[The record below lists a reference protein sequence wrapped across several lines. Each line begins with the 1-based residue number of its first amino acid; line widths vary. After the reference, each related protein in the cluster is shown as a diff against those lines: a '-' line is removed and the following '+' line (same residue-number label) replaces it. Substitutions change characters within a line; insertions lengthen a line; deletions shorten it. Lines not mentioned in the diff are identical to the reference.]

1 MIKIDDSYL
10 ENEIRDGFYIPSMT
24 KRTWAMELTVLDLI
38 DSICSKHNIT
48 YFADWGTYLG
58 AIRHKGFVP
67 WDDDLDICMHR
78 NELNKFLAVAK
89 EELPEGYSVMSF
101 HNNDYS
107 WKFIYNIVPNDH
119 MCFTPEYLKSHYSFP
134 YIVAIDIFIID
145 NISDDDSI
153 EQSRNEQVKRLLNEA
168 DKISLSEHS
177 EPDKLNKMRALYD
190 EAEKLLQLE
199 NEHDTKRVVQ
209 KVPWGVYHNR
219 TYDKSDFMNAVRVP
233 FEMTSVPV
241 PLCFN
246 KILSSK
252 YGNFMN
258 IVFGGGGHNYPYY
271 IGQKKALKENFDY
284 PATYKFT
291 KSDLLN
297 SEKDYSASLK
307 VIAVDMKEYLSDSV
321 DIIREILLNK
331 CGDLSY
337 EDIIT
342 YLSELQNNI
351 VSFGTLTESVKGDN
365 CRTVKL
371 LEQYLEVIY
380 EAAKCVQEPYEK
392 INYKGTTGNECSE
405 IIKEADGSASV
416 NDIGINKANY
426 NKYDYLDNDGNADR
440 ILNEL
445 EDKFASIIEAIDSEI
460 VNRRSVLFLPV
471 KAKHFSS
478 MRAIY
483 KMEKSTPDTDV
494 YVMPLP
500 YYYKEYDGSFKD
512 ELHIET
518 EEFMNAGIAVTDY
531 NQFDLSLLCPER
543 IYINSPYDEYNMAV
557 SVDTR
562 FYARNVKKYT
572 EKLIYIPYFKLMEFD
587 RANYPCWFNMQYYC
601 TVPGVVMADKV
612 YVQSENTR
620 KMYIDKLN
628 EWVGDDEYSEI
639 WEQKLIV
646 YDENYFLY
654 KKEETIS
661 DTDTVSYEY
670 NISKSEEFSEGKPR
684 EAQNKKS
691 IVWFVSA
698 GSLAEFGDKYIE
710 KAYRNIDVF
719 ASSKDKIKV
728 MLTSEPFIDEM
739 IKAYSE
745 DLYKKWTGFI
755 DEFNRIG
762 IGEVVNQ
769 DDRTSDEALRK
780 ADAYYGDPSY
790 ICKDFI
796 MLKKPV
802 MLMNVEV

>member
-1 MIKIDDSYL
+1 
-10 ENEIRDGFYIPSMT
+10 
-24 KRTWAMELTVLDLI
+24 MELTVLDLI

-168 DKISLSEHS
+168 DKISLSEQS

-199 NEHDTKRVVQ
+199 NEHDTERVVQ

-219 TYDKSDFMNAVRVP
+219 TYDKSDFINAVRVP

-271 IGQKKALKENFDY
+271 IGQKKALKEDFDY
-284 PATYKFT
+284 PATYKFSE
-291 KSDLLN
+291 SDLLSN
-297 SEKDYSASLK
+297 EKDYSASLK
-307 VIAVDMKEYLSDSV
+307 VIAAEIKEYLADSV
-321 DIIREILLNK
+321 EIIHEILLNK
-331 CGDLSY
+331 DSSLSY

-351 VSFGTLTESVKGDN
+351 VSFGTLTESIKGEDCN
-365 CRTVKL
+365 TVKL

-380 EAAKCVQEPYEK
+380 KVAKYVQKFDE
-392 INYKGTTGNECSE
+392 
-405 IIKEADGSASV
+405 
-416 NDIGINKANY
+416 
-426 NKYDYLDNDGNADR
+426 NKYAECDEGVKDT
-440 ILNEL
+440 
-445 EDKFASIIEAIDSEI
+445 FASISEAIDSEI

-478 MRAIY
+478 MRMAY
-483 KMEKSTPDTDV
+483 EMEAATPDTDV

-512 ELHIET
+512 EMHIDT
-518 EEFMNAGIAVTDY
+518 EEFIKANIPVTDY
-531 NQFDLSLLCPER
+531 SRFDLSLLCPEK
-543 IYINSPYDEYNMAV
+543 IYINSAYDEYNMAV

-562 FYARNVKKYT
+562 FYARIVKKYT

-587 RANYPCWFNMQYYC
+587 RANYPCWYNMQYYC

-620 KMYIDKLN
+620 KVYIDKLN
-628 EWVGDDEYSEI
+628 EWVGDEKYTEI
-639 WEQKLIV
+639 WEQKIDV
-646 YDENYFLY
+646 YNESCEEHSEDELRNAG
-654 KKEETIS
+654 
-661 DTDTVSYEY
+661 
-670 NISKSEEFSEGKPR
+670 SEKT
-684 EAQNKKS
+684 

-710 KAYRNIDVF
+710 KAYRNLDVF
-719 ASSKDKIKV
+719 ALSKDKLKV
-728 MLTSEPFIDEM
+728 LLISEPFLDEM
-739 IKAYSE
+739 IKTYSDE
-745 DLYKKWTGFI
+745 LYKKWTGFI
-755 DEFNRIG
+755 DEFNRSG
-762 IGEVVNQ
+762 IGEVVSQ
-769 DDRTSDEALRK
+769 VEDQSVEALLK
-780 ADAYYGDPSY
+780 ANAYYGDPSY

-796 MLKKPV
+796 LMKKPV
-802 MLMNVEV
+802 MLQNVEV

>member
-10 ENEIRDGFYIPSMT
+10 EDEIRDGFYIPSMT

-78 NELNKFLAVAK
+78 NEFNKFLAVAK
-89 EELPEGYSVMSF
+89 EELPEGYSIMSF

-168 DKISLSEHS
+168 DKISLSEQS

-199 NEHDTKRVVQ
+199 NEHDTERVVQ

-219 TYDKSDFMNAVRVP
+219 TYDKSDFINAVRVP

-271 IGQKKALKENFDY
+271 IGQKKALKEDFDY
-284 PATYKFT
+284 PATYKFSE
-291 KSDLLN
+291 SDLLSN
-297 SEKDYSASLK
+297 EKDYSASLK
-307 VIAVDMKEYLSDSV
+307 VIAAEMKEYLADSV
-321 DIIREILLNK
+321 EIIHEILLNK
-331 CGDLSY
+331 DSGLSY

-351 VSFGTLTESVKGDN
+351 VSFGTLTESIKGED
-365 CRTVKL
+365 CKTVKL

-380 EAAKCVQEPYEK
+380 KVAKYVQKFDEGISYE
-392 INYKGTTGNECSE
+392 E
-405 IIKEADGSASV
+405 SAE
-416 NDIGINKANY
+416 
-426 NKYDYLDNDGNADR
+426 NKYAECDEGVKDT
-440 ILNEL
+440 
-445 EDKFASIIEAIDSEI
+445 FASISEAIDSEI

-478 MRAIY
+478 MRMAY
-483 KMEKSTPDTDV
+483 EMETATPDTDV

-512 ELHIET
+512 EMHIDT
-518 EEFMNAGIAVTDY
+518 EEFIKANIPVTDY
-531 NQFDLSLLCPER
+531 SRFDLSLLCPEK
-543 IYINSPYDEYNMAV
+543 IYINSAYDEYNMAV

-587 RANYPCWFNMQYYC
+587 RANYPCWYNMQYYC

-620 KMYIDKLN
+620 KVYIDKLN
-628 EWVGDDEYSEI
+628 EWVGDEKYTEI
-639 WEQKLIV
+639 WEQKIDV
-646 YDENYFLY
+646 YDESC
-654 KKEETIS
+654 EEH
-661 DTDTVSYEY
+661 
-670 NISKSEEFSEGKPR
+670 SEDELRDAGSEKT
-684 EAQNKKS
+684 

-710 KAYRNIDVF
+710 KAYRNLDVF
-719 ASSKDKIKV
+719 ALSKDKLKV
-728 MLTSEPFIDEM
+728 LLNSEPFLDEM
-739 IKAYSE
+739 IKNYSDE
-745 DLYKKWTGFI
+745 LYKKWTGFI
-755 DEFNRIG
+755 DEFNRSG
-762 IGEVVNQ
+762 IGEVVSQ
-769 DDRTSDEALRK
+769 VEEKSVDVLLK
-780 ADAYYGDPSY
+780 ATAYYGDPSY

-796 MLKKPV
+796 LMKKPV
-802 MLMNVEV
+802 MLQNVEV

>member
-1 MIKIDDSYL
+1 
-10 ENEIRDGFYIPSMT
+10 
-24 KRTWAMELTVLDLI
+24 MELTVLDLI

-89 EELPEGYSVMSF
+89 EELPEGYSIMSF

-168 DKISLSEHS
+168 DKISLSEQS
-177 EPDKLNKMRALYD
+177 EPDKYNKMRVLYD

-199 NEHDTKRVVQ
+199 NEHDTERVVQ

-219 TYDKSDFMNAVRVP
+219 TYDKSDFINAVRVP

-271 IGQKKALKENFDY
+271 IGQKKALKEDFDY
-284 PATYKFT
+284 PATYKFSE
-291 KSDLLN
+291 SDLLSN
-297 SEKDYSASLK
+297 EKDYSASLK
-307 VIAVDMKEYLSDSV
+307 VIAAEMKEYLADSV
-321 DIIREILLNK
+321 EIIHEILLNK
-331 CGDLSY
+331 DSGLSY

-351 VSFGTLTESVKGDN
+351 VSFGTLTESIKGEDCN
-365 CRTVKL
+365 TVKL

-380 EAAKCVQEPYEK
+380 KVAKYVQKFDEGISYEASAESKYA
-392 INYKGTTGNECSE
+392 ECDE
-405 IIKEADGSASV
+405 GVKDT
-416 NDIGINKANY
+416 
-426 NKYDYLDNDGNADR
+426 
-440 ILNEL
+440 
-445 EDKFASIIEAIDSEI
+445 FASISEAIDSEI

-478 MRAIY
+478 MRMAY
-483 KMEKSTPDTDV
+483 EMEAATPDTDV

-512 ELHIET
+512 EMHIDT
-518 EEFMNAGIAVTDY
+518 EEFIKANIPVTDY
-531 NQFDLSLLCPER
+531 SRFDLSLLCPEK
-543 IYINSPYDEYNMAV
+543 IYINSAYDEYNMAV

-587 RANYPCWFNMQYYC
+587 RANYPCWYNMQYYC

-620 KMYIDKLN
+620 KVYIDKLN
-628 EWVGDDEYSEI
+628 EWAGDEQYTDI
-639 WEQKLIV
+639 WEQKIDV
-646 YDENYFLY
+646 YNESCEEHSEDELRDAGS
-654 KKEETIS
+654 KKT
-661 DTDTVSYEY
+661 
-670 NISKSEEFSEGKPR
+670 
-684 EAQNKKS
+684 

-710 KAYRNIDVF
+710 KAYRNLDVF
-719 ASSKDKIKV
+719 ALSKDKLKV
-728 MLTSEPFIDEM
+728 LLISEPFLDEM
-739 IKAYSE
+739 IKTYSDE
-745 DLYKKWTGFI
+745 LYKKWTGFI
-755 DEFNRIG
+755 DEFNKSG
-762 IGEVVNQ
+762 VGEVVSQ
-769 DDRTSDEALRK
+769 VEDQSVEALLK
-780 ADAYYGDPSY
+780 ANAYYGDPSY

-796 MLKKPV
+796 LMKKPV
-802 MLMNVEV
+802 MLQNVEV

>member
-10 ENEIRDGFYIPSMT
+10 EDEIRDGFYIPSMT

-168 DKISLSEHS
+168 DKISLSEQS

-199 NEHDTKRVVQ
+199 NEHDTERVVQ

-219 TYDKSDFMNAVRVP
+219 TYDKSDFINAVRVP

-271 IGQKKALKENFDY
+271 IGQKKALKEDFDY
-284 PATYKFT
+284 PATYKFSE
-291 KSDLLN
+291 SDLLSN
-297 SEKDYSASLK
+297 EKDYSASLK
-307 VIAVDMKEYLSDSV
+307 VIAAEMKEYLADSV
-321 DIIREILLNK
+321 EIIHEILLNK
-331 CGDLSY
+331 DSGLSY

-351 VSFGTLTESVKGDN
+351 VSFGTLTESIKGEDCN
-365 CRTVKL
+365 TVKL

-380 EAAKCVQEPYEK
+380 KVAKYVQKFDEN
-392 INYKGTTGNECSE
+392 INY
-405 IIKEADGSASV
+405 EASAE
-416 NDIGINKANY
+416 
-426 NKYDYLDNDGNADR
+426 NKYAECEEEVKDT
-440 ILNEL
+440 
-445 EDKFASIIEAIDSEI
+445 FASISDAIDSEI
-460 VNRRSVLFLPV
+460 ANRRSVLFLPV

-478 MRAIY
+478 MRMAY
-483 KMEKSTPDTDV
+483 EMEAATPDTDV

-512 ELHIET
+512 EMHIDT
-518 EEFMNAGIAVTDY
+518 EEFIKANIPVTDY
-531 NQFDLSLLCPER
+531 SRFDLSLLCPEK
-543 IYINSPYDEYNMAV
+543 IYINSAYDEYNMAV

-587 RANYPCWFNMQYYC
+587 RANYPCWYNMQYYC

-620 KMYIDKLN
+620 KAYIDKLN
-628 EWVGDDEYSEI
+628 EWAGDEQYTDI
-639 WEQKLIV
+639 WEQKIDV
-646 YDENYFLY
+646 YNESCEEHSEDELRDAGS
-654 KKEETIS
+654 KKT
-661 DTDTVSYEY
+661 
-670 NISKSEEFSEGKPR
+670 
-684 EAQNKKS
+684 

-698 GSLAEFGDKYIE
+698 GSLAEFGDRYIE
-710 KAYRNIDVF
+710 KAYRNLDVF
-719 ASSKDKIKV
+719 ALSKDKLKV
-728 MLTSEPFIDEM
+728 LLISEPFLDEM
-739 IKAYSE
+739 IKTYSDE
-745 DLYKKWTGFI
+745 LYKKWTGFI
-755 DEFNRIG
+755 DEFNRTG
-762 IGEVVNQ
+762 IGEVVSQ
-769 DDRTSDEALRK
+769 VEDQSVEALLK
-780 ADAYYGDPSY
+780 ANAYYGDPSY

-796 MLKKPV
+796 LMKKPV
-802 MLMNVEV
+802 MLQNVEV

>member
-10 ENEIRDGFYIPSMT
+10 EDEIRDGFYIPSMT

-153 EQSRNEQVKRLLNEA
+153 EQFRNEQVKRLLNEA
-168 DKISLSEHS
+168 DKISLSEQS

-199 NEHDTKRVVQ
+199 NEHDTERVVQ

-219 TYDKSDFMNAVRVP
+219 TYDKSDFEKAVRVS

-271 IGQKKALKENFDY
+271 IGQKKALKEDFDY
-284 PATYKFT
+284 PATYKFSE
-291 KSDLLN
+291 SDLLSN
-297 SEKDYSASLK
+297 EKDYSASLK
-307 VIAVDMKEYLSDSV
+307 VIAAEMKEYLADSV
-321 DIIREILLNK
+321 EIIHEILLNK
-331 CGDLSY
+331 DSGLSY

-351 VSFGTLTESVKGDN
+351 VSFGTLTESIKGEDCN
-365 CRTVKL
+365 TVKF

-380 EAAKCVQEPYEK
+380 KVAKYVQK
-392 INYKGTTGNECSE
+392 F
-405 IIKEADGSASV
+405 DG
-416 NDIGINKANY
+416 
-426 NKYDYLDNDGNADR
+426 NKYAECD
-440 ILNEL
+440 E
-445 EDKFASIIEAIDSEI
+445 EVKDKFASISEAIDSEI

-478 MRAIY
+478 MRMAY
-483 KMEKSTPDTDV
+483 EMEAATPDTDV

-512 ELHIET
+512 EMHIDT
-518 EEFMNAGIAVTDY
+518 EEFIKANIPVTDY
-531 NQFDLSLLCPER
+531 SRFDLSLLCPEK
-543 IYINSPYDEYNMAV
+543 IYINSAYDEYNMAV

-562 FYARNVKKYT
+562 FYARIVKKYT

-612 YVQSENTR
+612 YVQSDNTR
-620 KMYIDKLN
+620 KVYIDKLN
-628 EWVGDDEYSEI
+628 EWAGTNKYSDVWERKICVNDYESEACSDAVGECSNDST
-639 WEQKLIV
+639 
-646 YDENYFLY
+646 YDKCNVNR
-654 KKEETIS
+654 KELLS
-661 DTDTVSYEY
+661 DGHRGAD
-670 NISKSEEFSEGKPR
+670 
-684 EAQNKKS
+684 NKKS

-698 GSLAEFGDKYIE
+698 GSLAEFGDKYIG
-710 KAYRNIDVF
+710 KLYRNLDIF

-728 MLTSEPFIDEM
+728 LLVSEPFIDEM

-755 DEFNRIG
+755 DEFNRLG

-769 DDRTSDEALRK
+769 GDRESDEILRK
-780 ADAYYGDPSY
+780 ADAYYGDSSY
-790 ICKDFI
+790 VCKDFI

-802 MLMNVEV
+802 MIMNVEV

>member
-1 MIKIDDSYL
+1 
-10 ENEIRDGFYIPSMT
+10 
-24 KRTWAMELTVLDLI
+24 MELTVLDLI

-168 DKISLSEHS
+168 DKISLSEQS

-190 EAEKLLQLE
+190 KAEKLLQRE
-199 NEHDTKRVVQ
+199 NEHDTERVVQ

-219 TYDKSDFMNAVRVP
+219 TYDKSDFINAVRVP

-271 IGQKKALKENFDY
+271 IGQKKALKEDFDY
-284 PATYKFT
+284 PATYKFSE
-291 KSDLLN
+291 SDLLSN
-297 SEKDYSASLK
+297 EKDYSASLK
-307 VIAVDMKEYLSDSV
+307 VIAAEMKEYLADSV
-321 DIIREILLNK
+321 EIIHEILLNK
-331 CGDLSY
+331 DSGLSY

-351 VSFGTLTESVKGDN
+351 VSFGTLTESIKGEDCN
-365 CRTVKL
+365 TVKL

-380 EAAKCVQEPYEK
+380 KVAKYVQKFDE
-392 INYKGTTGNECSE
+392 
-405 IIKEADGSASV
+405 
-416 NDIGINKANY
+416 
-426 NKYDYLDNDGNADR
+426 NKYAECD
-440 ILNEL
+440 E
-445 EDKFASIIEAIDSEI
+445 EVKDKFASISEAIDSEI

-478 MRAIY
+478 MRMAY
-483 KMEKSTPDTDV
+483 EMEAATPDTDV

-512 ELHIET
+512 EMHINT
-518 EEFMNAGIAVTDY
+518 EEFIKANIPVTDY
-531 NQFDLSLLCPER
+531 SRFDLSLLCPEK
-543 IYINSPYDEYNMAV
+543 IYINSAYDEYNMAV

-587 RANYPCWFNMQYYC
+587 RANYPCWYNMQYYC

-620 KMYIDKLN
+620 KAYIDKLN
-628 EWVGDDEYSEI
+628 EWVGDEKYTEI
-639 WEQKLIV
+639 WEQKIDV
-646 YDENYFLY
+646 YDESCEEHSEDELRDVGS
-654 KKEETIS
+654 KKT
-661 DTDTVSYEY
+661 
-670 NISKSEEFSEGKPR
+670 
-684 EAQNKKS
+684 
-691 IVWFVSA
+691 IVWFVSS
-698 GSLAEFGDKYIE
+698 GSLAEFGDRYIE
-710 KAYRNIDVF
+710 KAYRNLDVF
-719 ASSKDKIKV
+719 ALSRDKLKV
-728 MLTSEPFIDEM
+728 LLISEPFLDEM
-739 IKAYSE
+739 IKTYSDE
-745 DLYKKWTGFI
+745 LYKKWTGFI
-755 DEFNRIG
+755 DEFNRSG
-762 IGEVVNQ
+762 IGEVVSQ
-769 DDRTSDEALRK
+769 VEEKSVEALLK
-780 ADAYYGDPSY
+780 ANAYYGDPSY

-796 MLKKPV
+796 LMKKPV
-802 MLMNVEV
+802 MLQNVEV

>member
-1 MIKIDDSYL
+1 
-10 ENEIRDGFYIPSMT
+10 
-24 KRTWAMELTVLDLI
+24 MELTVLDLI

-168 DKISLSEHS
+168 DKISLSEQS

-209 KVPWGVYHNR
+209 KVPWGIYHNR
-219 TYDKSDFMNAVRVP
+219 TYDKSDFINAVRVP

-271 IGQKKALKENFDY
+271 IGQKKALKEDFDY
-284 PATYKFT
+284 PAIYKFSE
-291 KSDLLN
+291 SDLLSN
-297 SEKDYSASLK
+297 EKDYSASLK
-307 VIAVDMKEYLSDSV
+307 VIAAEMKEYLADSV
-321 DIIREILLNK
+321 EIIHEILLNK
-331 CGDLSY
+331 DSGLSY

-351 VSFGTLTESVKGDN
+351 VSFGTLTESIKGEDCN
-365 CRTVKL
+365 TVKL

-380 EAAKCVQEPYEK
+380 KVAKYVQKFDEGISYEASAESKYA
-392 INYKGTTGNECSE
+392 ECDE
-405 IIKEADGSASV
+405 GVKDT
-416 NDIGINKANY
+416 
-426 NKYDYLDNDGNADR
+426 
-440 ILNEL
+440 
-445 EDKFASIIEAIDSEI
+445 FASISEAIDSEI

-478 MRAIY
+478 MRMAY
-483 KMEKSTPDTDV
+483 EMEAATPDTDV

-512 ELHIET
+512 EMHIDT
-518 EEFMNAGIAVTDY
+518 EEFIKANIPVTDY
-531 NQFDLSLLCPER
+531 SRFDLSLLCPEK
-543 IYINSPYDEYNMAV
+543 IYINSAYDEYNMAV

-587 RANYPCWFNMQYYC
+587 RANYPCWYNMQYYC

-620 KMYIDKLN
+620 KVYIDKLN
-628 EWVGDDEYSEI
+628 EWAGDEKYTDI
-639 WEQKLIV
+639 WEQKIDV
-646 YDENYFLY
+646 YDDGFEEHSEDELRDASS
-654 KKEETIS
+654 KKT
-661 DTDTVSYEY
+661 
-670 NISKSEEFSEGKPR
+670 
-684 EAQNKKS
+684 

-698 GSLAEFGDKYIE
+698 GSLAEFGDRYIE
-710 KAYRNIDVF
+710 KAYRNLDVF
-719 ASSKDKIKV
+719 ALSKDKLKV
-728 MLTSEPFIDEM
+728 LLISEPFLDEM
-739 IKAYSE
+739 IKTYSDE
-745 DLYKKWTGFI
+745 LYKKWTGFI
-755 DEFNRIG
+755 DEFNKSG
-762 IGEVVNQ
+762 VGEVVSQ
-769 DDRTSDEALRK
+769 VEDQSVEALLK
-780 ADAYYGDPSY
+780 ANAYYGDPSY

-796 MLKKPV
+796 LMKKPV
-802 MLMNVEV
+802 MLQNVEV

>member
-10 ENEIRDGFYIPSMT
+10 EDEIRDGFYIPSMT

-38 DSICSKHNIT
+38 DSICQKHNIT

-168 DKISLSEHS
+168 DKISLSEQTES
-177 EPDKLNKMRALYD
+177 VKFNKMRALYD
-190 EAEKLLQLE
+190 EAEKFLQLE
-199 NEHDTKRVVQ
+199 NEHDTECVVQ

-219 TYDKSDFMNAVRVP
+219 TYDKSDFINAVRVP

-271 IGQKKALKENFDY
+271 IGQKKALKEDFDY
-284 PATYKFT
+284 PATYKFSE
-291 KSDLLN
+291 SDLLN
-297 SEKDYSASLK
+297 NEKDYSASLK
-307 VIAVDMKEYLSDSV
+307 VIAAEMKEYLADSV
-321 DIIREILLNK
+321 EIIHEILLNK
-331 CGDLSY
+331 DSGLSY

-351 VSFGTLTESVKGDN
+351 VSFGTLTESIKGEDCN
-365 CRTVKL
+365 TVKL

-380 EAAKCVQEPYEK
+380 KVAKYVQKFDE
-392 INYKGTTGNECSE
+392 
-405 IIKEADGSASV
+405 
-416 NDIGINKANY
+416 
-426 NKYDYLDNDGNADR
+426 NKYAECD
-440 ILNEL
+440 E
-445 EDKFASIIEAIDSEI
+445 EVKDKFASISEAIDSEI

-478 MRAIY
+478 MRMAY
-483 KMEKSTPDTDV
+483 EMEEATSDTDV

-500 YYYKEYDGSFKD
+500 YYYKKYDGSFKD
-512 ELHIET
+512 EMHIDT
-518 EEFMNAGIAVTDY
+518 EEFIKANIPVTDY
-531 NQFDLSLLCPER
+531 SRFDLSLLCPEK
-543 IYINSPYDEYNMAV
+543 IYINSAYDEYNMAV

-562 FYARNVKKYT
+562 FYARIVKKYT

-587 RANYPCWFNMQYYC
+587 RTNYPCWYNMQYYC

-620 KMYIDKLN
+620 KVYIDKLN
-628 EWVGDDEYSEI
+628 EWAGDEQYTDI
-639 WEQKLIV
+639 WEQKIDV
-646 YDENYFLY
+646 YNESCEEHSEDELR
-654 KKEETIS
+654 
-661 DTDTVSYEY
+661 DAG
-670 NISKSEEFSEGKPR
+670 SEKT
-684 EAQNKKS
+684 

-710 KAYRNIDVF
+710 KAYRNLDVF
-719 ASSKDKIKV
+719 ALSKDKLKV
-728 MLTSEPFIDEM
+728 LLISEPFLDEM
-739 IKAYSE
+739 IKTYSDE
-745 DLYKKWTGFI
+745 LYKKWTGFI
-755 DEFNRIG
+755 DEFNRSG
-762 IGEVVNQ
+762 IGEVVSQ
-769 DDRTSDEALRK
+769 VEEKSVEALLK
-780 ADAYYGDPSY
+780 ANAYYGDPSY

-796 MLKKPV
+796 LMKKPV
-802 MLMNVEV
+802 MLQNVEV

>member
-1 MIKIDDSYL
+1 
-10 ENEIRDGFYIPSMT
+10 
-24 KRTWAMELTVLDLI
+24 MELTVLDLI

-168 DKISLSEHS
+168 DKISLSEQS

-199 NEHDTKRVVQ
+199 NEHDTERVVQ

-219 TYDKSDFMNAVRVP
+219 TYDKSDFINAVRVP

-271 IGQKKALKENFDY
+271 IGQKKALKEDFDY
-284 PATYKFT
+284 PATYKFSE
-291 KSDLLN
+291 SDLLSN
-297 SEKDYSASLK
+297 EKDYSASLK
-307 VIAVDMKEYLSDSV
+307 VIAAEMKEYLADSV
-321 DIIREILLNK
+321 EIIHEILLNK
-331 CGDLSY
+331 DSGLSY

-351 VSFGTLTESVKGDN
+351 VSFGTLTESIKGEDCN
-365 CRTVKL
+365 TVKL

-380 EAAKCVQEPYEK
+380 KVAKYVQKFDESNNYEA
-392 INYKGTTGNECSE
+392 
-405 IIKEADGSASV
+405 SAE
-416 NDIGINKANY
+416 
-426 NKYDYLDNDGNADR
+426 NKYAECDEGVKDT
-440 ILNEL
+440 
-445 EDKFASIIEAIDSEI
+445 FASISEAIDSEI
-460 VNRRSVLFLPV
+460 INRRSVLFLPV

-478 MRAIY
+478 MRMAY
-483 KMEKSTPDTDV
+483 EMETATPDTDV

-512 ELHIET
+512 EMHIDT
-518 EEFMNAGIAVTDY
+518 EEFIKANIPVTDY
-531 NQFDLSLLCPER
+531 SRFDLSLLCPEK
-543 IYINSPYDEYNMAV
+543 IYINSAYDEYNMAV

-562 FYARNVKKYT
+562 FYARIVKKYT

-587 RANYPCWFNMQYYC
+587 RANYPCWYNMQYYC

-620 KMYIDKLN
+620 KVYIDKLN
-628 EWVGDDEYSEI
+628 EWVGDEKYTEI
-639 WEQKLIV
+639 WEQKIDV
-646 YDENYFLY
+646 YNESCEEHSEDELRDAGS
-654 KKEETIS
+654 KKT
-661 DTDTVSYEY
+661 
-670 NISKSEEFSEGKPR
+670 
-684 EAQNKKS
+684 

-710 KAYRNIDVF
+710 KAYRNLDVF
-719 ASSKDKIKV
+719 ALSKDKLKV
-728 MLTSEPFIDEM
+728 LLNSEPFLDEM
-739 IKAYSE
+739 IKNYSDE
-745 DLYKKWTGFI
+745 LYKKWTGFI
-755 DEFNRIG
+755 DEFNRSG
-762 IGEVVNQ
+762 IGEVVSQ
-769 DDRTSDEALRK
+769 VEDQSVEALLK
-780 ADAYYGDPSY
+780 ANAYYGDPSY

-796 MLKKPV
+796 AMKKPV
-802 MLMNVEV
+802 MLQNAEV

>member
-1 MIKIDDSYL
+1 
-10 ENEIRDGFYIPSMT
+10 
-24 KRTWAMELTVLDLI
+24 MELTVLDLI

-119 MCFTPEYLKSHYSFP
+119 MCFTPEYLKSHYYFP

-168 DKISLSEHS
+168 DKISLSEQS

-199 NEHDTKRVVQ
+199 NEHDTERVVQ

-219 TYDKSDFMNAVRVP
+219 AYDKSDFINAVRVP

-271 IGQKKALKENFDY
+271 IGQKKALKEDFDY
-284 PATYKFT
+284 PATYKFS
-291 KSDLLN
+291 KSDLLSN
-297 SEKDYSASLK
+297 EKDYSASLK
-307 VIAVDMKEYLSDSV
+307 VIAAEMKEYLADSV
-321 DIIREILLNK
+321 EIIHEILLNK
-331 CGDLSY
+331 DSGLSY

-351 VSFGTLTESVKGDN
+351 VSFGTLTESIKGEDCN
-365 CRTVKL
+365 TVKF

-380 EAAKCVQEPYEK
+380 KVAKYVQKFDEGISYEESAESK
-392 INYKGTTGNECSE
+392 YAECDE
-405 IIKEADGSASV
+405 EVKDT
-416 NDIGINKANY
+416 
-426 NKYDYLDNDGNADR
+426 
-440 ILNEL
+440 
-445 EDKFASIIEAIDSEI
+445 FASISEAIDSEI

-471 KAKHFSS
+471 KAKHFGS
-478 MRAIY
+478 MRMAY
-483 KMEKSTPDTDV
+483 EMEAATPDTDV

-512 ELHIET
+512 EMHIDT
-518 EEFMNAGIAVTDY
+518 EEFIKANIPVTDY
-531 NQFDLSLLCPER
+531 SRFDLSLLCPEK
-543 IYINSPYDEYNMAV
+543 IYINSAYDEYNMAV

-587 RANYPCWFNMQYYC
+587 RANYPCWYNMQYYC

-620 KMYIDKLN
+620 KAYIDKLN
-628 EWVGDDEYSEI
+628 EWVGDEKYTDI
-639 WEQKLIV
+639 WEQKIDV
-646 YDENYFLY
+646 YDDGFEKHSENELRDAGS
-654 KKEETIS
+654 KKT
-661 DTDTVSYEY
+661 
-670 NISKSEEFSEGKPR
+670 
-684 EAQNKKS
+684 

-698 GSLAEFGDKYIE
+698 GSLAEFGDRYIE
-710 KAYRNIDVF
+710 KAYRNLDVF
-719 ASSKDKIKV
+719 ALSKDKLKV
-728 MLTSEPFIDEM
+728 LLNSEPFLDEM
-739 IKAYSE
+739 IKNYSDE
-745 DLYKKWTGFI
+745 LYKKWTGFI
-755 DEFNRIG
+755 DEFMRSG
-762 IGEVVNQ
+762 IGEVVSQ
-769 DDRTSDEALRK
+769 VEDQSVEALLK
-780 ADAYYGDPSY
+780 ANAYYGDPSY

-796 MLKKPV
+796 LMKKPV
-802 MLMNVEV
+802 MLQNVEV

>member
-10 ENEIRDGFYIPSMT
+10 EDEIRDGFYIPSMT

-119 MCFTPEYLKSHYSFP
+119 MCFTPEYLKSHYYFP

-168 DKISLSEHS
+168 DKISLSEQTES
-177 EPDKLNKMRALYD
+177 VKFNKMRALYD

-219 TYDKSDFMNAVRVP
+219 TYDKSDFINAVRVP

-271 IGQKKALKENFDY
+271 IGQKKALKEDFDY
-284 PATYKFT
+284 PATYKFSE
-291 KSDLLN
+291 SDLLSN
-297 SEKDYSASLK
+297 EKDYSASLK
-307 VIAVDMKEYLSDSV
+307 VIAAEMKEYLADSV
-321 DIIREILLNK
+321 EIIHEILLNK
-331 CGDLSY
+331 DSGLSY

-351 VSFGTLTESVKGDN
+351 VSFGTLTESIKGEDCN
-365 CRTVKL
+365 TVKL

-380 EAAKCVQEPYEK
+380 KVAKYVQKFDE
-392 INYKGTTGNECSE
+392 
-405 IIKEADGSASV
+405 
-416 NDIGINKANY
+416 
-426 NKYDYLDNDGNADR
+426 NKYAECD
-440 ILNEL
+440 E
-445 EDKFASIIEAIDSEI
+445 EVKDKFASISEAIDSEI

-478 MRAIY
+478 MRMAY
-483 KMEKSTPDTDV
+483 EMEEATSDTDV

-512 ELHIET
+512 EMHIDT
-518 EEFMNAGIAVTDY
+518 EEFIKANIPVTDY
-531 NQFDLSLLCPER
+531 SRFDLSLLCPEK
-543 IYINSPYDEYNMAV
+543 IYINSAYDEYNMAV

-587 RANYPCWFNMQYYC
+587 RANYPCWYNMQYYC

-620 KMYIDKLN
+620 KVYIDKLN
-628 EWVGDDEYSEI
+628 EWVGDEKYTEI
-639 WEQKLIV
+639 WEQKIDV
-646 YDENYFLY
+646 YNESCEEHSEDELRDAGS
-654 KKEETIS
+654 KKT
-661 DTDTVSYEY
+661 
-670 NISKSEEFSEGKPR
+670 
-684 EAQNKKS
+684 

-698 GSLAEFGDKYIE
+698 GSLAEFGDRYIE
-710 KAYRNIDVF
+710 KAYRNLDVF
-719 ASSKDKIKV
+719 ALSKDKLKV
-728 MLTSEPFIDEM
+728 LLISEPFLDEM
-739 IKAYSE
+739 IKTYSDE
-745 DLYKKWTGFI
+745 LYKKWTGFI
-755 DEFNRIG
+755 DEFNRSG
-762 IGEVVNQ
+762 IGEVVSQ
-769 DDRTSDEALRK
+769 VEETSVDVLLK
-780 ADAYYGDPSY
+780 ATAYYGDPSY

-796 MLKKPV
+796 LMKKPV
-802 MLMNVEV
+802 MLQNVEV

>member
-1 MIKIDDSYL
+1 
-10 ENEIRDGFYIPSMT
+10 
-24 KRTWAMELTVLDLI
+24 MELTVLDLI

-145 NISDDDSI
+145 NVSDDDSI

-168 DKISLSEHS
+168 DKISLSEQTES
-177 EPDKLNKMRALYD
+177 VEFNKMRALYD

-199 NEHDTKRVVQ
+199 NEHDTERVVQ

-219 TYDKSDFMNAVRVP
+219 TYDKSDFINAVRVP

-271 IGQKKALKENFDY
+271 IGQKKALKEDFDY
-284 PATYKFT
+284 PATYKFSE
-291 KSDLLN
+291 SDLLN
-297 SEKDYSASLK
+297 NEKDYSASLK
-307 VIAVDMKEYLSDSV
+307 VIAAEMKEYLADSV
-321 DIIREILLNK
+321 EIIHEILLNK
-331 CGDLSY
+331 DSGLSY

-351 VSFGTLTESVKGDN
+351 VSFGTLTESIKGED
-365 CRTVKL
+365 CKTVKL

-380 EAAKCVQEPYEK
+380 KVAKYVQKFDEGISYEASAESKYA
-392 INYKGTTGNECSE
+392 ECDE
-405 IIKEADGSASV
+405 GVKDT
-416 NDIGINKANY
+416 
-426 NKYDYLDNDGNADR
+426 
-440 ILNEL
+440 
-445 EDKFASIIEAIDSEI
+445 FASISESIDSEI
-460 VNRRSVLFLPV
+460 VNRKSVLFLPV

-478 MRAIY
+478 MRMAY
-483 KMEKSTPDTDV
+483 EMEAANPNTDV

-512 ELHIET
+512 EMHIDT
-518 EEFMNAGIAVTDY
+518 EEFIKANIPVTDY
-531 NQFDLSLLCPER
+531 SRFDLSLLCPEK
-543 IYINSPYDEYNMAV
+543 IYINSAYDEYNMAV

-587 RANYPCWFNMQYYC
+587 RANYPCWYNMQYYC

-620 KMYIDKLN
+620 KVYIDKLN
-628 EWVGDDEYSEI
+628 EWVGDEQYTDI
-639 WEQKLIV
+639 WEQKIDV
-646 YDENYFLY
+646 YNESCEEHSEDELR
-654 KKEETIS
+654 
-661 DTDTVSYEY
+661 DAG
-670 NISKSEEFSEGKPR
+670 SEKT
-684 EAQNKKS
+684 

-698 GSLAEFGDKYIE
+698 GSLAEFGDRYIE
-710 KAYRNIDVF
+710 KAYRNLDVF
-719 ASSKDKIKV
+719 ALSKDKLKV
-728 MLTSEPFIDEM
+728 LLISEPFLDEM
-739 IKAYSE
+739 IKTYSDE
-745 DLYKKWTGFI
+745 LYKKWTGFI
-755 DEFNRIG
+755 DEFNRLG
-762 IGEVVNQ
+762 IGEVVSQ
-769 DDRTSDEALRK
+769 VEDQSVEALLK
-780 ADAYYGDPSY
+780 ANAYYGDPSY

-796 MLKKPV
+796 LMKKPV
-802 MLMNVEV
+802 MLQNVEV

>member
-1 MIKIDDSYL
+1 
-10 ENEIRDGFYIPSMT
+10 
-24 KRTWAMELTVLDLI
+24 MELTVLDLI
-38 DSICSKHNIT
+38 DSICQKHNIT

-168 DKISLSEHS
+168 DKISLSEQS

-199 NEHDTKRVVQ
+199 NENDTKRVVQ

-219 TYDKSDFMNAVRVP
+219 TYDKSDFINAVRVP

-271 IGQKKALKENFDY
+271 IGQKKALKEDFDY
-284 PATYKFT
+284 PATYKFSE
-291 KSDLLN
+291 SDLLSN
-297 SEKDYSASLK
+297 EKDYSASLK
-307 VIAVDMKEYLSDSV
+307 VIAAEMKEYLADSV
-321 DIIREILLNK
+321 EIIHEILLNK
-331 CGDLSY
+331 DSGLSY

-351 VSFGTLTESVKGDN
+351 VSFGTLTESIKGED
-365 CRTVKL
+365 CKTVKL

-380 EAAKCVQEPYEK
+380 KVAKYVQKFDEGISYEASAESKYA
-392 INYKGTTGNECSE
+392 ECDE
-405 IIKEADGSASV
+405 GVKDT
-416 NDIGINKANY
+416 
-426 NKYDYLDNDGNADR
+426 
-440 ILNEL
+440 
-445 EDKFASIIEAIDSEI
+445 FASISEAIDSEI

-478 MRAIY
+478 MLMAY
-483 KMEKSTPDTDV
+483 EMEAATPDTDV

-512 ELHIET
+512 EMHIDT
-518 EEFMNAGIAVTDY
+518 EEFIKANIPVTDY
-531 NQFDLSLLCPER
+531 SRFDLSLLCPEK
-543 IYINSPYDEYNMAV
+543 IYINSAYDEYNMAV

-587 RANYPCWFNMQYYC
+587 RANYPCWYNMQYYC

-620 KMYIDKLN
+620 KAYIDKLN
-628 EWVGDDEYSEI
+628 EWAGDEQYTDI
-639 WEQKLIV
+639 WEQKIDV
-646 YDENYFLY
+646 YNESCEKHSEDELRDAGS
-654 KKEETIS
+654 KKT
-661 DTDTVSYEY
+661 
-670 NISKSEEFSEGKPR
+670 
-684 EAQNKKS
+684 

-698 GSLAEFGDKYIE
+698 GSLAEFGDRYIE
-710 KAYRNIDVF
+710 KAYRNLDVF
-719 ASSKDKIKV
+719 ALSKDKLKV
-728 MLTSEPFIDEM
+728 LLISEPFLDEM
-739 IKAYSE
+739 IKTYSDE
-745 DLYKKWTGFI
+745 LYKKWIGFI
-755 DEFNRIG
+755 DEFNRSG
-762 IGEVVNQ
+762 IGEVVSQ
-769 DDRTSDEALRK
+769 VEDQSVEALLK
-780 ADAYYGDPSY
+780 AHAYYGDPSS

-796 MLKKPV
+796 LMKKPV
-802 MLMNVEV
+802 MLQNVEV

>member
-10 ENEIRDGFYIPSMT
+10 EDEIRDGFYIPSMT

-168 DKISLSEHS
+168 DKISLSEQS

-219 TYDKSDFMNAVRVP
+219 TYDKSDFINAVRVP

-271 IGQKKALKENFDY
+271 IGQKKALKEDFDY
-284 PATYKFT
+284 PATYKFSE
-291 KSDLLN
+291 SDLLSN
-297 SEKDYSASLK
+297 EKDYSASLK
-307 VIAVDMKEYLSDSV
+307 VIAAEMKEYLADSV
-321 DIIREILLNK
+321 EIIHEILLNK
-331 CGDLSY
+331 DSGLSY

-351 VSFGTLTESVKGDN
+351 VSFGTLTESIKGEDCN
-365 CRTVKL
+365 TVKL

-380 EAAKCVQEPYEK
+380 KVAKYVQKFDEGISYEASAESKYA
-392 INYKGTTGNECSE
+392 ECDE
-405 IIKEADGSASV
+405 EVKDT
-416 NDIGINKANY
+416 
-426 NKYDYLDNDGNADR
+426 
-440 ILNEL
+440 
-445 EDKFASIIEAIDSEI
+445 FASISEAIDSEI

-478 MRAIY
+478 MRMAY
-483 KMEKSTPDTDV
+483 EMETATPDTDV

-512 ELHIET
+512 EMHIDT
-518 EEFMNAGIAVTDY
+518 EEFIKANIPVTDY
-531 NQFDLSLLCPER
+531 SRFDLSLLCPEK
-543 IYINSPYDEYNMAV
+543 IYINSAYDEYNMAV

-587 RANYPCWFNMQYYC
+587 RANYPCWYNMQYYC

-620 KMYIDKLN
+620 KVYIDKLN
-628 EWVGDDEYSEI
+628 EWVGDEKYTEI
-639 WEQKLIV
+639 WEQKIDV
-646 YDENYFLY
+646 YDDGF
-654 KKEETIS
+654 EEHS
-661 DTDTVSYEY
+661 EDELRDAG
-670 NISKSEEFSEGKPR
+670 SK
-684 EAQNKKS
+684 NT

-710 KAYRNIDVF
+710 KAYRNLNVF
-719 ASSKDKIKV
+719 ALSKDKLKV
-728 MLTSEPFIDEM
+728 LLISEPFLDEM
-739 IKAYSE
+739 IKTYSDE
-745 DLYKKWTGFI
+745 LYKKWTGFI
-755 DEFNRIG
+755 DEFNRSG
-762 IGEVVNQ
+762 IGEVVSQ
-769 DDRTSDEALRK
+769 VEEKSVEALLK
-780 ADAYYGDPSY
+780 ANAYYGDPSY

-796 MLKKPV
+796 LMKKPV
-802 MLMNVEV
+802 MLQNVEV

>member
-10 ENEIRDGFYIPSMT
+10 EDEIRDGFYIPSMT

-168 DKISLSEHS
+168 DKISLSEQS

-199 NEHDTKRVVQ
+199 NENDTKRVVQ

-219 TYDKSDFMNAVRVP
+219 TYDKSDFINAVRVP

-271 IGQKKALKENFDY
+271 IGQKKALKEDFDY
-284 PATYKFT
+284 PATYKFSE
-291 KSDLLN
+291 SDLLSN
-297 SEKDYSASLK
+297 EKDYSASLK
-307 VIAVDMKEYLSDSV
+307 VIAAEMKEYLADSV
-321 DIIREILLNK
+321 EIIHEILLNK
-331 CGDLSY
+331 DSGLSY

-351 VSFGTLTESVKGDN
+351 VSFGTLTESIKGED
-365 CRTVKL
+365 CKTVKL

-380 EAAKCVQEPYEK
+380 KVAKYVQKFDEGISYEASAESKYA
-392 INYKGTTGNECSE
+392 ECDE
-405 IIKEADGSASV
+405 GVKDT
-416 NDIGINKANY
+416 
-426 NKYDYLDNDGNADR
+426 
-440 ILNEL
+440 
-445 EDKFASIIEAIDSEI
+445 FASISEAIDSEI

-478 MRAIY
+478 MRMAY
-483 KMEKSTPDTDV
+483 EMEAATPDTDV

-512 ELHIET
+512 EMHIDT
-518 EEFMNAGIAVTDY
+518 EEFIKANIPVTDY
-531 NQFDLSLLCPER
+531 SRFDLSLLCPEK
-543 IYINSPYDEYNMAV
+543 IYINSAYDEYNMAV

-562 FYARNVKKYT
+562 FYARIVKKYT

-587 RANYPCWFNMQYYC
+587 RANYPCWYNMQYYC

-620 KMYIDKLN
+620 KVYIDKLN
-628 EWVGDDEYSEI
+628 EWAGDEKYTDI
-639 WEQKLIV
+639 WEQKIDV
-646 YDENYFLY
+646 YDESC
-654 KKEETIS
+654 EEH
-661 DTDTVSYEY
+661 
-670 NISKSEEFSEGKPR
+670 SEDELRDAGSEKT
-684 EAQNKKS
+684 

-698 GSLAEFGDKYIE
+698 GSLAEFGDRYIE
-710 KAYRNIDVF
+710 KAYRNLDVF
-719 ASSKDKIKV
+719 ALSKDKLKV
-728 MLTSEPFIDEM
+728 LLNSEPFLDEM
-739 IKAYSE
+739 IKNYSDE
-745 DLYKKWTGFI
+745 LYKKWTGFI
-755 DEFNRIG
+755 DEFNRSG
-762 IGEVVNQ
+762 IGEVVSQ
-769 DDRTSDEALRK
+769 VEEKSVEALLK
-780 ADAYYGDPSY
+780 ANAYYGDPSS

-796 MLKKPV
+796 LMKKPV
-802 MLMNVEV
+802 MLQNVEV

>member
-1 MIKIDDSYL
+1 
-10 ENEIRDGFYIPSMT
+10 
-24 KRTWAMELTVLDLI
+24 MELTVLDLI

-168 DKISLSEHS
+168 DKISLSEQS

-199 NEHDTKRVVQ
+199 NEHDTERVVQ

-219 TYDKSDFMNAVRVP
+219 TYDKSDFINAVRVP

-271 IGQKKALKENFDY
+271 IGQKKALKEDFDY
-284 PATYKFT
+284 PATYKFSE
-291 KSDLLN
+291 SDLLSN
-297 SEKDYSASLK
+297 EKDYSASLK
-307 VIAVDMKEYLSDSV
+307 VIAAEMKEYLVDSV
-321 DIIREILLNK
+321 EIIHEILLNK
-331 CGDLSY
+331 DSGISY

-351 VSFGTLTESVKGDN
+351 VSFGTLTESIKGEDCN
-365 CRTVKL
+365 TVKL

-380 EAAKCVQEPYEK
+380 KVAKYVQKFDEGISYEA
-392 INYKGTTGNECSE
+392 
-405 IIKEADGSASV
+405 SAE
-416 NDIGINKANY
+416 
-426 NKYDYLDNDGNADR
+426 NKYAECDEEVKDT
-440 ILNEL
+440 
-445 EDKFASIIEAIDSEI
+445 FASISESIDSEI

-471 KAKHFSS
+471 KAKHLSS
-478 MRAIY
+478 MRMAY
-483 KMEKSTPDTDV
+483 EMEAATPDTDV

-512 ELHIET
+512 EMHIDT
-518 EEFMNAGIAVTDY
+518 EEFIKANIPVTDY
-531 NQFDLSLLCPER
+531 SRFDLSLLCPEK
-543 IYINSPYDEYNMAV
+543 IYINSAYDEYNMAV

-587 RANYPCWFNMQYYC
+587 RANYPCWYNMQYYC

-620 KMYIDKLN
+620 KVYIDKLN
-628 EWVGDDEYSEI
+628 EWVGNEKYTDI
-639 WEQKLIV
+639 WEQKIDV
-646 YDENYFLY
+646 YDDGFEEHSEDELRDAGS
-654 KKEETIS
+654 KKT
-661 DTDTVSYEY
+661 
-670 NISKSEEFSEGKPR
+670 
-684 EAQNKKS
+684 

-698 GSLAEFGDKYIE
+698 GSLAEFGDRYIE
-710 KAYRNIDVF
+710 KAYRNLDVF
-719 ASSKDKIKV
+719 ALSKDKLKV
-728 MLTSEPFIDEM
+728 LLISEPFLDEM
-739 IKAYSE
+739 IKTYSDE
-745 DLYKKWTGFI
+745 LYKKWTGFI
-755 DEFNRIG
+755 DEFNRSG
-762 IGEVVNQ
+762 IGEVVSQ
-769 DDRTSDEALRK
+769 VEEKSVEALLK
-780 ADAYYGDPSY
+780 ANAYYGDPSY

-796 MLKKPV
+796 LMKKPV
-802 MLMNVEV
+802 MLQNVEV

>member
-10 ENEIRDGFYIPSMT
+10 EDEIRDGFYIPSMT

-89 EELPEGYSVMSF
+89 EELPEGYSIMSF

-168 DKISLSEHS
+168 DKISLSEQS
-177 EPDKLNKMRALYD
+177 EPDKSNKMRALYD

-199 NEHDTKRVVQ
+199 NEHDTERVVQ

-219 TYDKSDFMNAVRVP
+219 TYDKSDFINAVRVP

-258 IVFGGGGHNYPYY
+258 IVYGGGGHNYPYY
-271 IGQKKALKENFDY
+271 IGQKKALKEDFDY
-284 PATYKFT
+284 PVTYKF
-291 KSDLLN
+291 SESELLSN
-297 SEKDYSASLK
+297 EKDYSASLK
-307 VIAVDMKEYLSDSV
+307 VIAAEMKEYLADSV
-321 DIIREILLNK
+321 EIIHEILLNNDS
-331 CGDLSY
+331 GLSY

-351 VSFGTLTESVKGDN
+351 VSFGTLTESIKGEDCN
-365 CRTVKL
+365 TVKL

-380 EAAKCVQEPYEK
+380 KVAKYVQKFDEGISYE
-392 INYKGTTGNECSE
+392 E
-405 IIKEADGSASV
+405 SAE
-416 NDIGINKANY
+416 
-426 NKYDYLDNDGNADR
+426 NKYAECDEGVKDT
-440 ILNEL
+440 
-445 EDKFASIIEAIDSEI
+445 FASISEAIDSEI

-478 MRAIY
+478 MRMAY
-483 KMEKSTPDTDV
+483 EMEAATPDTDV

-512 ELHIET
+512 EMHIDT
-518 EEFMNAGIAVTDY
+518 EEFIKANIPVTDY
-531 NQFDLSLLCPER
+531 SRFDLSLLCPEE
-543 IYINSPYDEYNMAV
+543 IYINSAYDEYNMAV

-587 RANYPCWFNMQYYC
+587 RANYPCWYNMQYYC

-620 KMYIDKLN
+620 KAYIDKLN
-628 EWVGDDEYSEI
+628 EWVGDEKYTEI
-639 WEQKLIV
+639 WEQKIDV
-646 YDENYFLY
+646 YNESCEEHSEDELRNAG
-654 KKEETIS
+654 
-661 DTDTVSYEY
+661 
-670 NISKSEEFSEGKPR
+670 SEKT
-684 EAQNKKS
+684 

-710 KAYRNIDVF
+710 KAYRNLDVF
-719 ASSKDKIKV
+719 ALSKDKLKV
-728 MLTSEPFIDEM
+728 LLNSEPFLDEM
-739 IKAYSE
+739 IKNYSDE
-745 DLYKKWTGFI
+745 LYKKWTGFI
-755 DEFNRIG
+755 DEFNRSG
-762 IGEVVNQ
+762 IGEVVSQ
-769 DDRTSDEALRK
+769 VEEKSVDVLLK
-780 ADAYYGDPSY
+780 ANAYYGDPSY

-796 MLKKPV
+796 LMKKPV
-802 MLMNVEV
+802 MLQNVEV

>member
-1 MIKIDDSYL
+1 
-10 ENEIRDGFYIPSMT
+10 
-24 KRTWAMELTVLDLI
+24 MELTVLDLI

-168 DKISLSEHS
+168 DKISLSEQS

-199 NEHDTKRVVQ
+199 NENDTKRVVQ

-219 TYDKSDFMNAVRVP
+219 TYDKSDFINAVRVP

-271 IGQKKALKENFDY
+271 IGQKKALKEDFDY
-284 PATYKFT
+284 PATYKFSE
-291 KSDLLN
+291 SDLLSN
-297 SEKDYSASLK
+297 EKDYSASLK
-307 VIAVDMKEYLSDSV
+307 VIAAEMKEYLADSV
-321 DIIREILLNK
+321 EIIHEILLNK
-331 CGDLSY
+331 DSGLSY

-351 VSFGTLTESVKGDN
+351 VSFGTLTESIKGED
-365 CRTVKL
+365 CKTVKL

-380 EAAKCVQEPYEK
+380 KVAKYVQKFDEGISYEASAESKYA
-392 INYKGTTGNECSE
+392 ECDE
-405 IIKEADGSASV
+405 GVKDT
-416 NDIGINKANY
+416 
-426 NKYDYLDNDGNADR
+426 
-440 ILNEL
+440 
-445 EDKFASIIEAIDSEI
+445 FASISEAIDSEI

-478 MRAIY
+478 MRMAY
-483 KMEKSTPDTDV
+483 EMEAATPDTDV

-512 ELHIET
+512 EMHIDT
-518 EEFMNAGIAVTDY
+518 EEFIKANIPVTDY
-531 NQFDLSLLCPER
+531 SRFDLSLLCPEK
-543 IYINSPYDEYNMAV
+543 IYINSAYDEYNMAV

-587 RANYPCWFNMQYYC
+587 RANYPCWYNMQYYC

-620 KMYIDKLN
+620 KVYIDKLN
-628 EWVGDDEYSEI
+628 EWAGDEKYTDI
-639 WEQKLIV
+639 WEQKIDV
-646 YDENYFLY
+646 YDESC
-654 KKEETIS
+654 EEH
-661 DTDTVSYEY
+661 
-670 NISKSEEFSEGKPR
+670 SEDELRDAGSIKT
-684 EAQNKKS
+684 

-710 KAYRNIDVF
+710 KAYRNLDVF
-719 ASSKDKIKV
+719 ALSKDKLKV
-728 MLTSEPFIDEM
+728 LLISEPFLDEM
-739 IKAYSE
+739 IKNHSDE
-745 DLYKKWTGFI
+745 LYKKWTGFI
-755 DEFNRIG
+755 DEFNRSG
-762 IGEVVNQ
+762 IGEVVSQ
-769 DDRTSDEALRK
+769 VEEKSVDVLLK
-780 ADAYYGDPSY
+780 ATAYYGDPSY

-796 MLKKPV
+796 LMKKPV
-802 MLMNVEV
+802 MLQNVEV

>member
-10 ENEIRDGFYIPSMT
+10 EDEIRDGFYIPSMT

-168 DKISLSEHS
+168 DKISLSEQS

-199 NEHDTKRVVQ
+199 NENDTERVVQ

-219 TYDKSDFMNAVRVP
+219 TYDKSDFINAVRVP

-271 IGQKKALKENFDY
+271 IGQKKALKEDFDY
-284 PATYKFT
+284 PATYKFSE
-291 KSDLLN
+291 SDLLSN
-297 SEKDYSASLK
+297 EKDYSASLK
-307 VIAVDMKEYLSDSV
+307 VIAAEMKEYLADSV
-321 DIIREILLNK
+321 EIIHEILLNK
-331 CGDLSY
+331 DSGLSY

-351 VSFGTLTESVKGDN
+351 VSFGTLTESIKGEDCN
-365 CRTVKL
+365 TVKL

-380 EAAKCVQEPYEK
+380 KVAKYVQKFDEGISYEASAESKYA
-392 INYKGTTGNECSE
+392 ECDE
-405 IIKEADGSASV
+405 EVKDT
-416 NDIGINKANY
+416 
-426 NKYDYLDNDGNADR
+426 
-440 ILNEL
+440 
-445 EDKFASIIEAIDSEI
+445 FASISDAIDSEI

-478 MRAIY
+478 MRMAY
-483 KMEKSTPDTDV
+483 EMETATPDTDV

-512 ELHIET
+512 EMHIDT
-518 EEFMNAGIAVTDY
+518 EEFIKANIPVTDY
-531 NQFDLSLLCPER
+531 SRFDLSLLCPEK
-543 IYINSPYDEYNMAV
+543 IYINSAYDEYNMAV

-587 RANYPCWFNMQYYC
+587 RANYPCWYNMQYYC

-620 KMYIDKLN
+620 KVYIDKLN
-628 EWVGDDEYSEI
+628 EWVGDEKYTEI
-639 WEQKLIV
+639 WEQKIDV
-646 YDENYFLY
+646 YDESC
-654 KKEETIS
+654 EEH
-661 DTDTVSYEY
+661 
-670 NISKSEEFSEGKPR
+670 SEDELRDAGSEKT
-684 EAQNKKS
+684 

-710 KAYRNIDVF
+710 KAYRNLDVF
-719 ASSKDKIKV
+719 ALSKDKLKV
-728 MLTSEPFIDEM
+728 LLISEPFLDEM
-739 IKAYSE
+739 IKTYSDE
-745 DLYKKWTGFI
+745 LYKKWTGFI
-755 DEFNRIG
+755 DEFNRSG
-762 IGEVVNQ
+762 IGEVVSQ
-769 DDRTSDEALRK
+769 VEEKSVEALLK
-780 ADAYYGDPSY
+780 ANAYYGDPSY

-796 MLKKPV
+796 AMKKPV
-802 MLMNVEV
+802 MLQNVEV

>member
-1 MIKIDDSYL
+1 
-10 ENEIRDGFYIPSMT
+10 
-24 KRTWAMELTVLDLI
+24 MELTVLDLI

-78 NELNKFLAVAK
+78 NEFNKFLAVAK
-89 EELPEGYSVMSF
+89 EELPEGYSIMSF

-168 DKISLSEHS
+168 DKISLSEQS

-219 TYDKSDFMNAVRVP
+219 TYDKSDFINAVRVP

-271 IGQKKALKENFDY
+271 IGQKKALKEDFDY
-284 PATYKFT
+284 PATYKFSE
-291 KSDLLN
+291 SDLLSN
-297 SEKDYSASLK
+297 EKDYSASLK
-307 VIAVDMKEYLSDSV
+307 VIAAEMKEYLADSV
-321 DIIREILLNK
+321 EIIHEILLNK
-331 CGDLSY
+331 DSGLSY

-351 VSFGTLTESVKGDN
+351 VSFGTLTESIKGEDCN
-365 CRTVKL
+365 TVKL

-380 EAAKCVQEPYEK
+380 KVAKYVQKFDEGISYEASAESKYA
-392 INYKGTTGNECSE
+392 ECDE
-405 IIKEADGSASV
+405 EVKDT
-416 NDIGINKANY
+416 
-426 NKYDYLDNDGNADR
+426 
-440 ILNEL
+440 
-445 EDKFASIIEAIDSEI
+445 FASISDAIDSEI

-478 MRAIY
+478 MRMAY
-483 KMEKSTPDTDV
+483 EMETATPDTDV

-512 ELHIET
+512 EMHIDT
-518 EEFMNAGIAVTDY
+518 EEFIKANIPVTDY
-531 NQFDLSLLCPER
+531 SRFDLSLLCPEK
-543 IYINSPYDEYNMAV
+543 IYINSAYDEYNMAV

-587 RANYPCWFNMQYYC
+587 RANYPCWYNMQYYC

-612 YVQSENTR
+612 YVQSGNAR
-620 KMYIDKLN
+620 KAYIDKLN
-628 EWVGDDEYSEI
+628 EWVGDEQYTEI
-639 WEQKLIV
+639 WEQKIDV
-646 YDENYFLY
+646 YNESCEKHSEDELRDAGS
-654 KKEETIS
+654 KKT
-661 DTDTVSYEY
+661 
-670 NISKSEEFSEGKPR
+670 
-684 EAQNKKS
+684 

-710 KAYRNIDVF
+710 KAYRNLDVF
-719 ASSKDKIKV
+719 ALSKDKLKV
-728 MLTSEPFIDEM
+728 LLNSEPFLDEM
-739 IKAYSE
+739 IKNYSDE
-745 DLYKKWTGFI
+745 LYKKWTGFI
-755 DEFNRIG
+755 DEFNRSG
-762 IGEVVNQ
+762 IGEVVSQ
-769 DDRTSDEALRK
+769 VEEKSVDVLLK
-780 ADAYYGDPSY
+780 ATAYYGDPSY

-796 MLKKPV
+796 LMKKPV
-802 MLMNVEV
+802 MLQNVEV

>member
-1 MIKIDDSYL
+1 
-10 ENEIRDGFYIPSMT
+10 
-24 KRTWAMELTVLDLI
+24 MELTVLDLI

-168 DKISLSEHS
+168 DKISLSEQS

-199 NEHDTKRVVQ
+199 NENDTERVVQ

-219 TYDKSDFMNAVRVP
+219 TYDKSDFINAVRVP

-271 IGQKKALKENFDY
+271 IGQKKALKEDFDY
-284 PATYKFT
+284 PATYKFSE
-291 KSDLLN
+291 SDLLSN
-297 SEKDYSASLK
+297 EKDYSASLK
-307 VIAVDMKEYLSDSV
+307 VIAAEMKEYLADSV
-321 DIIREILLNK
+321 EIIHEILLNK
-331 CGDLSY
+331 DSGLSY

-351 VSFGTLTESVKGDN
+351 VSFGTLTESIKGEDCN
-365 CRTVKL
+365 TVKL

-380 EAAKCVQEPYEK
+380 KVAKYAQKFDES
-392 INYKGTTGNECSE
+392 INYEE
-405 IIKEADGSASV
+405 SAE
-416 NDIGINKANY
+416 
-426 NKYDYLDNDGNADR
+426 NKYAECDEEVKDT
-440 ILNEL
+440 
-445 EDKFASIIEAIDSEI
+445 FASISEAIDSEI

-478 MRAIY
+478 MRMAY
-483 KMEKSTPDTDV
+483 EMETATPDTDV

-512 ELHIET
+512 EMHIDT
-518 EEFMNAGIAVTDY
+518 EEFIKANIPVTDY
-531 NQFDLSLLCPER
+531 SRFDLSLLCPEK
-543 IYINSPYDEYNMAV
+543 IYINSAYDEYNMAV

-587 RANYPCWFNMQYYC
+587 RANYPCWYNMQYYC

-620 KMYIDKLN
+620 KAYIDKLN
-628 EWVGDDEYSEI
+628 EWTGDEKYTDI
-639 WEQKLIV
+639 WEQKIDV
-646 YDENYFLY
+646 YNESCEEDSEDELRDAGS
-654 KKEETIS
+654 KKT
-661 DTDTVSYEY
+661 
-670 NISKSEEFSEGKPR
+670 
-684 EAQNKKS
+684 

-698 GSLAEFGDKYIE
+698 GSLAEFGDRYIE
-710 KAYRNIDVF
+710 KAYRNLDVF
-719 ASSKDKIKV
+719 ALSKDKLKV
-728 MLTSEPFIDEM
+728 LLISEPFLDEM
-739 IKAYSE
+739 IKNYSDE
-745 DLYKKWTGFI
+745 LYKKWTGFI
-755 DEFNRIG
+755 DEFNRLG
-762 IGEVVNQ
+762 IGEVVSQ
-769 DDRTSDEALRK
+769 GEEKSVEALLK
-780 ADAYYGDPSY
+780 ANAYYGDPSY

-796 MLKKPV
+796 LMKKPV
-802 MLMNVEV
+802 MLQNVEV

>member
-1 MIKIDDSYL
+1 
-10 ENEIRDGFYIPSMT
+10 
-24 KRTWAMELTVLDLI
+24 MELTVLDLI

-168 DKISLSEHS
+168 DKISLSEQS

-190 EAEKLLQLE
+190 EAEKLLQRE
-199 NEHDTKRVVQ
+199 NEHDTERVVQ

-219 TYDKSDFMNAVRVP
+219 TYDKSDFINAVRVP

-271 IGQKKALKENFDY
+271 IGQKKALKEDFDY
-284 PATYKFT
+284 PATYKFSE
-291 KSDLLN
+291 SDLLSN
-297 SEKDYSASLK
+297 EKDYSASLK
-307 VIAVDMKEYLSDSV
+307 VIAAEMKEYLADSV
-321 DIIREILLNK
+321 EIIHEILLNK
-331 CGDLSY
+331 DSGLSY

-351 VSFGTLTESVKGDN
+351 VSFGTLTESIKGED
-365 CRTVKL
+365 CKTVKL

-380 EAAKCVQEPYEK
+380 KVAKYVQK
-392 INYKGTTGNECSE
+392 FDGSINY
-405 IIKEADGSASV
+405 EASAES
-416 NDIGINKANY
+416 
-426 NKYDYLDNDGNADR
+426 KYAESDEEVKDT
-440 ILNEL
+440 
-445 EDKFASIIEAIDSEI
+445 FASISEAIDSEI
-460 VNRRSVLFLPV
+460 VNCKSVLFLPV

-478 MRAIY
+478 MRMAY
-483 KMEKSTPDTDV
+483 EMETATPDTDV

-512 ELHIET
+512 EMHIDT
-518 EEFMNAGIAVTDY
+518 EEFIKANIPVTDY
-531 NQFDLSLLCPER
+531 SRFDLSLLCPEK
-543 IYINSPYDEYNMAV
+543 IYINSAYDKYNMAV

-587 RANYPCWFNMQYYC
+587 RANYPCWYNMQYYC

-620 KMYIDKLN
+620 KMYIAKLN
-628 EWVGDDEYSEI
+628 EWAGDEKYTEI
-639 WEQKLIV
+639 WEQKIDV
-646 YDENYFLY
+646 YNESCEEDSEDELRDAGS
-654 KKEETIS
+654 KKT
-661 DTDTVSYEY
+661 
-670 NISKSEEFSEGKPR
+670 
-684 EAQNKKS
+684 

-710 KAYRNIDVF
+710 KAYRNLDVF
-719 ASSKDKIKV
+719 ALSKDKLKV
-728 MLTSEPFIDEM
+728 LLNSEPFLDEM
-739 IKAYSE
+739 IKTYSDE
-745 DLYKKWTGFI
+745 LYKKWTGFI
-755 DEFNRIG
+755 DEFNRSG
-762 IGEVVNQ
+762 IGEVVSQ
-769 DDRTSDEALRK
+769 VEEKSVEALLK
-780 ADAYYGDPSY
+780 ANAYYGDPSY

-796 MLKKPV
+796 LMKKPV
-802 MLMNVEV
+802 MLQNVEV

>member
-1 MIKIDDSYL
+1 
-10 ENEIRDGFYIPSMT
+10 
-24 KRTWAMELTVLDLI
+24 MELTVLDLI

-168 DKISLSEHS
+168 DKISLSEQS

-199 NEHDTKRVVQ
+199 NENDTERVVQ

-219 TYDKSDFMNAVRVP
+219 TYDKSDFINAVRVP

-271 IGQKKALKENFDY
+271 IGQKKALKEDFDY
-284 PATYKFT
+284 PATYKFSE
-291 KSDLLN
+291 SDLLSN
-297 SEKDYSASLK
+297 EKDYSASLK
-307 VIAVDMKEYLSDSV
+307 VIAAEMKEYLADSV
-321 DIIREILLNK
+321 EIIHEILLNK
-331 CGDLSY
+331 DSGLSY

-351 VSFGTLTESVKGDN
+351 VSFGTLTESIKGEDCN
-365 CRTVKL
+365 TVKL

-380 EAAKCVQEPYEK
+380 KVAKYVQK
-392 INYKGTTGNECSE
+392 FDGSINYEESAESKYAECDE
-405 IIKEADGSASV
+405 GVKDT
-416 NDIGINKANY
+416 
-426 NKYDYLDNDGNADR
+426 
-440 ILNEL
+440 
-445 EDKFASIIEAIDSEI
+445 FASISEAIDSEI

-478 MRAIY
+478 MRMAY
-483 KMEKSTPDTDV
+483 EMEAATPDTDV

-512 ELHIET
+512 EMHIDT
-518 EEFMNAGIAVTDY
+518 EEFIKANIPVTDY
-531 NQFDLSLLCPER
+531 SRFDLSLLCPEK
-543 IYINSPYDEYNMAV
+543 IYINSAYDEYNMAV

-587 RANYPCWFNMQYYC
+587 RANYPCWYNMQYYC

-620 KMYIDKLN
+620 KAYIDKLN
-628 EWVGDDEYSEI
+628 EWTGDEKYTDI
-639 WEQKLIV
+639 WEQKIDV
-646 YDENYFLY
+646 YNESCEEDSEDELRDAGS
-654 KKEETIS
+654 KKT
-661 DTDTVSYEY
+661 
-670 NISKSEEFSEGKPR
+670 
-684 EAQNKKS
+684 

-698 GSLAEFGDKYIE
+698 GSLAEFGDRYIE
-710 KAYRNIDVF
+710 KAYRNLDVF
-719 ASSKDKIKV
+719 ALSKDILKV
-728 MLTSEPFIDEM
+728 LLISEPFLDEM
-739 IKAYSE
+739 IKNYSDE
-745 DLYKKWTGFI
+745 LYKKWTGFI
-755 DEFNRIG
+755 DEFNRSG
-762 IGEVVNQ
+762 IGEVVSQ
-769 DDRTSDEALRK
+769 VEEKSVEALLK
-780 ADAYYGDPSY
+780 ANAYYGDPSY

-796 MLKKPV
+796 LMKKPV
-802 MLMNVEV
+802 MLQNVEV

>member
-10 ENEIRDGFYIPSMT
+10 EDEIRDGFYIPSMT

-168 DKISLSEHS
+168 DKISLSEQS

-199 NEHDTKRVVQ
+199 NEHDTERVVQ

-219 TYDKSDFMNAVRVP
+219 TYDKSDFINAVRVP

-271 IGQKKALKENFDY
+271 IGQKKALKEDFDY
-284 PATYKFT
+284 PVTYKFSE
-291 KSDLLN
+291 SDLLSN
-297 SEKDYSASLK
+297 EKDYSASLK
-307 VIAVDMKEYLSDSV
+307 VIAAEMKEYLADSV
-321 DIIREILLNK
+321 EIIHEILLNK
-331 CGDLSY
+331 DSGLSY

-351 VSFGTLTESVKGDN
+351 VSFGTLTESIKGEDCN
-365 CRTVKL
+365 TVKL

-380 EAAKCVQEPYEK
+380 KVAKYVQKFDE
-392 INYKGTTGNECSE
+392 
-405 IIKEADGSASV
+405 
-416 NDIGINKANY
+416 GINHEASAE
-426 NKYDYLDNDGNADR
+426 NKYAECDEGVKDT
-440 ILNEL
+440 
-445 EDKFASIIEAIDSEI
+445 FVSISEAIDSEI

-471 KAKHFSS
+471 KAKHFGS
-478 MRAIY
+478 MRTAY
-483 KMEKSTPDTDV
+483 EMEAANPNTDV

-512 ELHIET
+512 EMHIDT
-518 EEFMNAGIAVTDY
+518 EEFIKAGIPVTDY
-531 NQFDLSLLCPER
+531 SRFDLSLLCPEK
-543 IYINSPYDEYNMAV
+543 IYINSAYDEYNMAV

-587 RANYPCWFNMQYYC
+587 RANYPCWYNMQYYC

-620 KMYIDKLN
+620 KVYIDKLN
-628 EWVGDDEYSEI
+628 EWVGDEKYTEI
-639 WEQKLIV
+639 WEQKIDV
-646 YDENYFLY
+646 YDDGFEEHSEDELRDAGS
-654 KKEETIS
+654 KKT
-661 DTDTVSYEY
+661 
-670 NISKSEEFSEGKPR
+670 
-684 EAQNKKS
+684 

-698 GSLAEFGDKYIE
+698 GSLAEFGDRYIE
-710 KAYRNIDVF
+710 KAYRNLDVF
-719 ASSKDKIKV
+719 VLSKDKLKV
-728 MLTSEPFIDEM
+728 LLISEPFLDEM
-739 IKAYSE
+739 IKTYSDE
-745 DLYKKWTGFI
+745 LYKKWTGFI
-755 DEFNRIG
+755 DEFNRSG
-762 IGEVVNQ
+762 IGEVVSQ
-769 DDRTSDEALRK
+769 VEDQSVEALLN
-780 ADAYYGDPSY
+780 ANAYYGDPSY

-796 MLKKPV
+796 LMKKPV
-802 MLMNVEV
+802 MLQNVEV

>member
-1 MIKIDDSYL
+1 
-10 ENEIRDGFYIPSMT
+10 
-24 KRTWAMELTVLDLI
+24 MELTVLDLI

-89 EELPEGYSVMSF
+89 EELPEGYSIMSF

-168 DKISLSEHS
+168 DKISLSEQS
-177 EPDKLNKMRALYD
+177 EPDKFNKMRALYD

-199 NEHDTKRVVQ
+199 NENDTERVVQ

-219 TYDKSDFMNAVRVP
+219 TYDKSDFINAVRVP
-233 FEMTSVPV
+233 FEMTSIPV

-271 IGQKKALKENFDY
+271 IGQKKALKEDFDY
-284 PATYKFT
+284 PATYKFSE
-291 KSDLLN
+291 SDLLSN
-297 SEKDYSASLK
+297 EKDYSASLK
-307 VIAVDMKEYLSDSV
+307 VIAAEMKEYLADSV
-321 DIIREILLNK
+321 EIIHEILLNK
-331 CGDLSY
+331 DSGLSY

-351 VSFGTLTESVKGDN
+351 VSFGTLTESIKGEDCN
-365 CRTVKL
+365 TVKL

-380 EAAKCVQEPYEK
+380 KVAKYVQK
-392 INYKGTTGNECSE
+392 FDGSINYEESAESKYAECDE
-405 IIKEADGSASV
+405 GVKDT
-416 NDIGINKANY
+416 
-426 NKYDYLDNDGNADR
+426 
-440 ILNEL
+440 
-445 EDKFASIIEAIDSEI
+445 FASISEAIDSEI

-478 MRAIY
+478 MRMAY
-483 KMEKSTPDTDV
+483 EMEAATPDTDV

-512 ELHIET
+512 EMHIDT
-518 EEFMNAGIAVTDY
+518 EEFIKSNIPVTDY
-531 NQFDLSLLCPER
+531 SRFDLSLLCPEK
-543 IYINSPYDEYNMAV
+543 IYINSAYDEYNMAV

-562 FYARNVKKYT
+562 FYARIVKKYT

-587 RANYPCWFNMQYYC
+587 RANYPCWYNMQYYC

-612 YVQSENTR
+612 YVQAENTR
-620 KMYIDKLN
+620 KAYIDKLN
-628 EWVGDDEYSEI
+628 EWVGDEKYTDI
-639 WEQKLIV
+639 WEQKIDV
-646 YDENYFLY
+646 YDDGFEKHSENELRDAGS
-654 KKEETIS
+654 KKT
-661 DTDTVSYEY
+661 
-670 NISKSEEFSEGKPR
+670 
-684 EAQNKKS
+684 

-698 GSLAEFGDKYIE
+698 GSLAEFGDRYIE
-710 KAYRNIDVF
+710 KAYRNLDVF
-719 ASSKDKIKV
+719 ALSKDKLKV
-728 MLTSEPFIDEM
+728 LLISEPFLDEM
-739 IKAYSE
+739 IKTYSDE
-745 DLYKKWTGFI
+745 LYKKWTGFI
-755 DEFNRIG
+755 DEFNRSG
-762 IGEVVNQ
+762 IGEVVSQ
-769 DDRTSDEALRK
+769 VEDQSVEALLR
-780 ADAYYGDPSY
+780 ANAYYGDPSY

-796 MLKKPV
+796 LMKKPV
-802 MLMNVEV
+802 MLQNVEV

>member
-1 MIKIDDSYL
+1 
-10 ENEIRDGFYIPSMT
+10 
-24 KRTWAMELTVLDLI
+24 MELTVLDLI

-89 EELPEGYSVMSF
+89 EELPEGYSIMSF

-168 DKISLSEHS
+168 DKISLSEQS

-219 TYDKSDFMNAVRVP
+219 TYDKSDFINAVRVP

-271 IGQKKALKENFDY
+271 IGQKKALKEDFDY
-284 PATYKFT
+284 PATYKFSE
-291 KSDLLN
+291 SDLLSN
-297 SEKDYSASLK
+297 EKDYSASLK
-307 VIAVDMKEYLSDSV
+307 VIAAEMKEYLADSV
-321 DIIREILLNK
+321 EIIHEILLNK
-331 CGDLSY
+331 DSGLSY

-351 VSFGTLTESVKGDN
+351 VSFGTLTESIKGEDCN
-365 CRTVKL
+365 TVKL

-380 EAAKCVQEPYEK
+380 KVAKYVQKFDEGISYEASAESKYA
-392 INYKGTTGNECSE
+392 ECDE
-405 IIKEADGSASV
+405 EVKDT
-416 NDIGINKANY
+416 
-426 NKYDYLDNDGNADR
+426 
-440 ILNEL
+440 
-445 EDKFASIIEAIDSEI
+445 FASISDAIDSEI

-478 MRAIY
+478 MRMAY
-483 KMEKSTPDTDV
+483 EMETATPDTDV

-512 ELHIET
+512 EMHIDT
-518 EEFMNAGIAVTDY
+518 EEFIKANIPVTDY
-531 NQFDLSLLCPER
+531 SRFDLSLLCPEK
-543 IYINSPYDEYNMAV
+543 IYINSAYDEYNMAV

-587 RANYPCWFNMQYYC
+587 RANYPCWYNMQYYC

-612 YVQSENTR
+612 YVQSGNAR
-620 KMYIDKLN
+620 KAYIDKLN
-628 EWVGDDEYSEI
+628 EWVGDEKYTDI
-639 WEQKLIV
+639 WEQKIDV
-646 YDENYFLY
+646 YNESCEKHSEDELRDAGS
-654 KKEETIS
+654 KKT
-661 DTDTVSYEY
+661 
-670 NISKSEEFSEGKPR
+670 
-684 EAQNKKS
+684 

-710 KAYRNIDVF
+710 KAYRNLDVF
-719 ASSKDKIKV
+719 ALSKDKLKV
-728 MLTSEPFIDEM
+728 LLNSEPFLDEM
-739 IKAYSE
+739 IKNYSDE
-745 DLYKKWTGFI
+745 LYKKWTGFI
-755 DEFNRIG
+755 DEFNRSG
-762 IGEVVNQ
+762 IGEVVSQ
-769 DDRTSDEALRK
+769 VEEKSVDVLLK
-780 ADAYYGDPSY
+780 ATAYYGDPSY

-796 MLKKPV
+796 LMKKPV
-802 MLMNVEV
+802 MLQNVEV

>member
-1 MIKIDDSYL
+1 
-10 ENEIRDGFYIPSMT
+10 
-24 KRTWAMELTVLDLI
+24 MELTVLDLI

-168 DKISLSEHS
+168 DKISLSEQS
-177 EPDKLNKMRALYD
+177 EPDKLKKMRALYD

-199 NEHDTKRVVQ
+199 NENDTERVVQ

-219 TYDKSDFMNAVRVP
+219 TYDKSDFINAVRVP

-258 IVFGGGGHNYPYY
+258 IVYGGGGHNYPYY
-271 IGQKKALKENFDY
+271 IGQKKALKEDFDY
-284 PATYKFT
+284 PATYKFSE
-291 KSDLLN
+291 SDLLSN
-297 SEKDYSASLK
+297 EKDYSASLK
-307 VIAVDMKEYLSDSV
+307 VIAAEMKEYLADSV
-321 DIIREILLNK
+321 EIIHEILLNK
-331 CGDLSY
+331 DSGLSY

-351 VSFGTLTESVKGDN
+351 VSFGTLTESIKGEDCN
-365 CRTVKL
+365 TVKL

-380 EAAKCVQEPYEK
+380 KVAKYVQKFDEGISYEASAESKYA
-392 INYKGTTGNECSE
+392 ECDE
-405 IIKEADGSASV
+405 GVKDT
-416 NDIGINKANY
+416 
-426 NKYDYLDNDGNADR
+426 
-440 ILNEL
+440 
-445 EDKFASIIEAIDSEI
+445 FASISEAIDSEI

-478 MRAIY
+478 MRMAY
-483 KMEKSTPDTDV
+483 EMETATPDTDV

-512 ELHIET
+512 EMHIDT
-518 EEFMNAGIAVTDY
+518 EEFIKANIPVTDY
-531 NQFDLSLLCPER
+531 SRFDLSLLCPEK
-543 IYINSPYDEYNMAV
+543 IYINSAYDEYNMAV

-587 RANYPCWFNMQYYC
+587 RANYPCWYNMQYYC

-620 KMYIDKLN
+620 KVYIDKLN
-628 EWVGDDEYSEI
+628 EWVGDEKYTEI
-639 WEQKLIV
+639 WEQKIDV
-646 YDENYFLY
+646 YDESCEEHSEDELRDAGS
-654 KKEETIS
+654 KKT
-661 DTDTVSYEY
+661 
-670 NISKSEEFSEGKPR
+670 
-684 EAQNKKS
+684 

-698 GSLAEFGDKYIE
+698 GSLAEFGDRYIE
-710 KAYRNIDVF
+710 KAYRNLDVF
-719 ASSKDKIKV
+719 ALSKDKLKV
-728 MLTSEPFIDEM
+728 LLISEPFLDEM
-739 IKAYSE
+739 IKTYSDE
-745 DLYKKWTGFI
+745 LYKKWTGFI
-755 DEFNRIG
+755 DEFNRSG
-762 IGEVVNQ
+762 IGEVVSQ
-769 DDRTSDEALRK
+769 VEDQSVEALLK
-780 ADAYYGDPSY
+780 ANAYYGDPSY

-796 MLKKPV
+796 LMKKPV
-802 MLMNVEV
+802 MLQNVEV

>member
-1 MIKIDDSYL
+1 
-10 ENEIRDGFYIPSMT
+10 
-24 KRTWAMELTVLDLI
+24 MELTVLDLI

-168 DKISLSEHS
+168 DKISLSEQS

-219 TYDKSDFMNAVRVP
+219 TYDKSDFINAVRVP

-271 IGQKKALKENFDY
+271 IGQKKALKEDFDY
-284 PATYKFT
+284 PATYKFSE
-291 KSDLLN
+291 SDLL
-297 SEKDYSASLK
+297 SDEKDYSASLK
-307 VIAVDMKEYLSDSV
+307 VIAAEMKEYLADSV
-321 DIIREILLNK
+321 EIIHEILLNK
-331 CGDLSY
+331 DSGLSY

-351 VSFGTLTESVKGDN
+351 VSFGTLTESIKGEDCN
-365 CRTVKL
+365 TVKL

-380 EAAKCVQEPYEK
+380 KVAKYVQKFDEGISYE
-392 INYKGTTGNECSE
+392 E
-405 IIKEADGSASV
+405 SAE
-416 NDIGINKANY
+416 
-426 NKYDYLDNDGNADR
+426 NKYAECDEEVKDT
-440 ILNEL
+440 
-445 EDKFASIIEAIDSEI
+445 FASISDAIDSEI

-478 MRAIY
+478 MRMAY
-483 KMEKSTPDTDV
+483 EMETATPDTDV

-512 ELHIET
+512 EMHIDT
-518 EEFMNAGIAVTDY
+518 EEFIKANIPVTDY
-531 NQFDLSLLCPER
+531 SRFDLSLLCPEK
-543 IYINSPYDEYNMAV
+543 IYINSAYDEYNMAV

-587 RANYPCWFNMQYYC
+587 RANYPCWYNMQYYC

-620 KMYIDKLN
+620 KAYIDKLN
-628 EWVGDDEYSEI
+628 EWVGDEKYTDI
-639 WEQKLIV
+639 WEQKIDV
-646 YDENYFLY
+646 YNESCEKHSEDELRDAGS
-654 KKEETIS
+654 KKT
-661 DTDTVSYEY
+661 
-670 NISKSEEFSEGKPR
+670 
-684 EAQNKKS
+684 

-710 KAYRNIDVF
+710 KAYRNLDVF
-719 ASSKDKIKV
+719 ALSKDKLKV
-728 MLTSEPFIDEM
+728 LLNSEPFLDEM
-739 IKAYSE
+739 IKNYSDE
-745 DLYKKWTGFI
+745 LYKKWTGFI
-755 DEFNRIG
+755 DEFNRSG
-762 IGEVVNQ
+762 IGEVVSQ
-769 DDRTSDEALRK
+769 VEEKSVDVLLK
-780 ADAYYGDPSY
+780 ATAYYGDPSY

-796 MLKKPV
+796 LMKKPV
-802 MLMNVEV
+802 MLQNVEV

>member
-1 MIKIDDSYL
+1 
-10 ENEIRDGFYIPSMT
+10 
-24 KRTWAMELTVLDLI
+24 MELTVLDLI

-78 NELNKFLAVAK
+78 NEFNKFLAVAK
-89 EELPEGYSVMSF
+89 EELPEGYSIMSF

-168 DKISLSEHS
+168 DKISLSEQS

-219 TYDKSDFMNAVRVP
+219 TYDKSDFINAVRVP

-271 IGQKKALKENFDY
+271 IGQKKALKEDFDY
-284 PATYKFT
+284 PATYKFSE
-291 KSDLLN
+291 SDLLSN
-297 SEKDYSASLK
+297 EKDYSASLK
-307 VIAVDMKEYLSDSV
+307 VIAAEMKEYLADSV
-321 DIIREILLNK
+321 EIIHEILLNK
-331 CGDLSY
+331 DSGLSY

-351 VSFGTLTESVKGDN
+351 VSFGTLTESIKGEDCN
-365 CRTVKL
+365 TVKL

-380 EAAKCVQEPYEK
+380 KVAKYVQKFDEGISYEASAESKYA
-392 INYKGTTGNECSE
+392 ECDE
-405 IIKEADGSASV
+405 EVKDT
-416 NDIGINKANY
+416 
-426 NKYDYLDNDGNADR
+426 
-440 ILNEL
+440 
-445 EDKFASIIEAIDSEI
+445 FASISEAIDSEI

-478 MRAIY
+478 MRMAY
-483 KMEKSTPDTDV
+483 EMETATPDTDV

-512 ELHIET
+512 EMHIDT
-518 EEFMNAGIAVTDY
+518 EEFIKANIPVTDY
-531 NQFDLSLLCPER
+531 SRFDLSLLCPEK
-543 IYINSPYDEYNMAV
+543 IYINSAYDEYNMAV

-587 RANYPCWFNMQYYC
+587 RANYPCWYNMQYYC

-612 YVQSENTR
+612 YVQSGNAR
-620 KMYIDKLN
+620 KAYIDKLN
-628 EWVGDDEYSEI
+628 EWVGDEQYTDI
-639 WEQKLIV
+639 WEQKIDV
-646 YDENYFLY
+646 YNESCEKHSEDELRDAGS
-654 KKEETIS
+654 KKT
-661 DTDTVSYEY
+661 
-670 NISKSEEFSEGKPR
+670 
-684 EAQNKKS
+684 

-698 GSLAEFGDKYIE
+698 GSLAEFGDRYIE
-710 KAYRNIDVF
+710 KAYRNLDVF
-719 ASSKDKIKV
+719 ALSKDKLKV
-728 MLTSEPFIDEM
+728 LLNSEPFLDEM
-739 IKAYSE
+739 IKNYSDE
-745 DLYKKWTGFI
+745 LYKKWTGFI
-755 DEFNRIG
+755 DEFNRSG
-762 IGEVVNQ
+762 IGEVVSQ
-769 DDRTSDEALRK
+769 VEEKSVDVLLK
-780 ADAYYGDPSY
+780 ATAYYGDPSY

-796 MLKKPV
+796 LMKKPV
-802 MLMNVEV
+802 MLQNVEV

>member
-1 MIKIDDSYL
+1 
-10 ENEIRDGFYIPSMT
+10 
-24 KRTWAMELTVLDLI
+24 MELTVLDLI
-38 DSICSKHNIT
+38 DSICQKHNIT

-168 DKISLSEHS
+168 DKISLSEQS

-199 NEHDTKRVVQ
+199 NEHDTERVVQ

-219 TYDKSDFMNAVRVP
+219 TYDKSDFINAVRVP

-271 IGQKKALKENFDY
+271 IGQKKALKEDFDY
-284 PATYKFT
+284 PATYKFSE
-291 KSDLLN
+291 SDLL
-297 SEKDYSASLK
+297 SDEKDYSASLK
-307 VIAVDMKEYLSDSV
+307 VIAAEMKEYLADSV
-321 DIIREILLNK
+321 EIIHEILLNK
-331 CGDLSY
+331 DSGLSY

-351 VSFGTLTESVKGDN
+351 VSFGTLTESIKGEDCN
-365 CRTVKL
+365 TVKL

-380 EAAKCVQEPYEK
+380 KVAKYVQKFDEGISYEA
-392 INYKGTTGNECSE
+392 
-405 IIKEADGSASV
+405 SAE
-416 NDIGINKANY
+416 
-426 NKYDYLDNDGNADR
+426 NKYAECDEEVKD
-440 ILNEL
+440 I
-445 EDKFASIIEAIDSEI
+445 FASISDAIDSEI

-471 KAKHFSS
+471 KAKHFGS
-478 MRAIY
+478 MRMAY
-483 KMEKSTPDTDV
+483 EMEAATPDTDV

-512 ELHIET
+512 EMHIDT
-518 EEFMNAGIAVTDY
+518 EEFIKANIPVTDY
-531 NQFDLSLLCPER
+531 SRFDLSLLCPEK
-543 IYINSPYDEYNMAV
+543 IYINSAYDEYNMAV

-562 FYARNVKKYT
+562 FYARSVKKYT
-572 EKLIYIPYFKLMEFD
+572 AELIYIPYFKLMEFD
-587 RANYPCWFNMQYYC
+587 RANYPCWYNMQYYC

-620 KMYIDKLN
+620 KVYIDKLN
-628 EWVGDDEYSEI
+628 EWAGDDEYSEI

-661 DTDTVSYEY
+661 DTDIVNYEY
-670 NISKSEEFSEGKPR
+670 NISKCEEFSEGKPR
-684 EAQNKKS
+684 EAQNIKS

-710 KAYRNIDVF
+710 KAYRNLDVF
-719 ASSKDKIKV
+719 VLSKDKLKV
-728 MLTSEPFIDEM
+728 LLISEPFLDEM
-739 IKAYSE
+739 IKTYSDE
-745 DLYKKWTGFI
+745 LYKKWTGFI
-755 DEFNRIG
+755 DEFNRSG
-762 IGEVVNQ
+762 VGEVVSQ
-769 DDRTSDEALRK
+769 VEDQSVEALLK
-780 ADAYYGDPSY
+780 ANAYYGDPSY

-796 MLKKPV
+796 LIKKPV
-802 MLMNVEV
+802 MLQNVEV

>member
-10 ENEIRDGFYIPSMT
+10 EDEIRDGFYIPSMT

-168 DKISLSEHS
+168 DKISLSEQS
-177 EPDKLNKMRALYD
+177 EPDKFNKMRALYD

-199 NEHDTKRVVQ
+199 NENDTERVVQ

-219 TYDKSDFMNAVRVP
+219 TYDKSDFINAVRVP

-271 IGQKKALKENFDY
+271 IGQKKALKEDFDY
-284 PATYKFT
+284 PATYKFSE
-291 KSDLLN
+291 SDLLSN
-297 SEKDYSASLK
+297 EKDYSASLK
-307 VIAVDMKEYLSDSV
+307 VIAAEMKEYLADSV
-321 DIIREILLNK
+321 EIIHEILLNK
-331 CGDLSY
+331 DSGLSY

-351 VSFGTLTESVKGDN
+351 VSFGTLTESIKGEDCN
-365 CRTVKL
+365 TVKL

-380 EAAKCVQEPYEK
+380 KVAKYVQKFDE
-392 INYKGTTGNECSE
+392 
-405 IIKEADGSASV
+405 
-416 NDIGINKANY
+416 
-426 NKYDYLDNDGNADR
+426 NKYAECDEEVKDT
-440 ILNEL
+440 
-445 EDKFASIIEAIDSEI
+445 FASISEAIDSEI

-478 MRAIY
+478 MRMAY
-483 KMEKSTPDTDV
+483 EMETATPDTDV

-512 ELHIET
+512 EMNIDT
-518 EEFMNAGIAVTDY
+518 EEFIKANIPVTDY
-531 NQFDLSLLCPER
+531 SRFDLSLLCPEK
-543 IYINSPYDEYNMAV
+543 IYINSAYDEYNMAV

-587 RANYPCWFNMQYYC
+587 RANYPCWYNMQYYC

-620 KMYIDKLN
+620 KVYIDKLN
-628 EWVGDDEYSEI
+628 EWVGDEKYTEI
-639 WEQKLIV
+639 WEQKIDV
-646 YDENYFLY
+646 YDDGFEEHSEDELMDAGS
-654 KKEETIS
+654 KKT
-661 DTDTVSYEY
+661 
-670 NISKSEEFSEGKPR
+670 
-684 EAQNKKS
+684 

-698 GSLAEFGDKYIE
+698 GSLAEFGDRYIE
-710 KAYRNIDVF
+710 KAYRNLDVF
-719 ASSKDKIKV
+719 ALSKDKLKV
-728 MLTSEPFIDEM
+728 LLISEPFLDEM
-739 IKAYSE
+739 IKTYSDE
-745 DLYKKWTGFI
+745 LYKKWTGFI
-755 DEFNRIG
+755 DEFNRSG
-762 IGEVVNQ
+762 IGEVVSQ
-769 DDRTSDEALRK
+769 VEDQSVEALLK
-780 ADAYYGDPSY
+780 ANAYYGDPSY

-796 MLKKPV
+796 AMKKPV
-802 MLMNVEV
+802 MLQNVEV

>member
-1 MIKIDDSYL
+1 
-10 ENEIRDGFYIPSMT
+10 
-24 KRTWAMELTVLDLI
+24 MELTVLDLI

-78 NELNKFLAVAK
+78 NEFNKFLAVAK
-89 EELPEGYSVMSF
+89 EELPEGYSIMSF

-168 DKISLSEHS
+168 DKISLSEQS

-219 TYDKSDFMNAVRVP
+219 TYDKSDFINAVRVP

-271 IGQKKALKENFDY
+271 IGQKKALKEDFDY
-284 PATYKFT
+284 PATYKFSE
-291 KSDLLN
+291 SDLLSN
-297 SEKDYSASLK
+297 EKDYSASLK
-307 VIAVDMKEYLSDSV
+307 VIAAEMKEYLADSV
-321 DIIREILLNK
+321 EIIHEILLNK
-331 CGDLSY
+331 DSGLSY

-351 VSFGTLTESVKGDN
+351 VSFGTLTESIKGEDCN
-365 CRTVKL
+365 TVKL

-380 EAAKCVQEPYEK
+380 KVAKYVQKFDEGISYEASAESKYA
-392 INYKGTTGNECSE
+392 ECDE
-405 IIKEADGSASV
+405 EVKDT
-416 NDIGINKANY
+416 
-426 NKYDYLDNDGNADR
+426 
-440 ILNEL
+440 
-445 EDKFASIIEAIDSEI
+445 FASISDAIDSEI

-478 MRAIY
+478 MRMAY
-483 KMEKSTPDTDV
+483 EMETATPDTDV

-512 ELHIET
+512 EMHIDT
-518 EEFMNAGIAVTDY
+518 EEFIKANIPVTDY
-531 NQFDLSLLCPER
+531 SRFDLSLLCPEK
-543 IYINSPYDEYNMAV
+543 IYINSAYDEYNMAV

-587 RANYPCWFNMQYYC
+587 RANYPCWYNMQYYC

-620 KMYIDKLN
+620 KVYIDKLN
-628 EWVGDDEYSEI
+628 EWVGDEKYTEI
-639 WEQKLIV
+639 WEQKIDV
-646 YDENYFLY
+646 YDESC
-654 KKEETIS
+654 EEH
-661 DTDTVSYEY
+661 
-670 NISKSEEFSEGKPR
+670 SEDELRDAGSEKT
-684 EAQNKKS
+684 

-710 KAYRNIDVF
+710 KAYRNLDVF
-719 ASSKDKIKV
+719 ALSKDKLKV
-728 MLTSEPFIDEM
+728 LLNSEPFLDEM
-739 IKAYSE
+739 IKNYSDE
-745 DLYKKWTGFI
+745 LYKKWTGFI
-755 DEFNRIG
+755 DEFNRSG
-762 IGEVVNQ
+762 IGEVVSQ
-769 DDRTSDEALRK
+769 VEEKSVDVLLK
-780 ADAYYGDPSY
+780 ATAYYGDPSY

-796 MLKKPV
+796 LMKKPV
-802 MLMNVEV
+802 MLQNVEV

>member
-10 ENEIRDGFYIPSMT
+10 EDEIRDGFYIPSMT

-168 DKISLSEHS
+168 DKISLSEQS

-219 TYDKSDFMNAVRVP
+219 TYDKSDFINAVRVP

-271 IGQKKALKENFDY
+271 IGQKKALKEDFDY
-284 PATYKFT
+284 PATYKFSE
-291 KSDLLN
+291 SDLLSN
-297 SEKDYSASLK
+297 EKDYSASLK
-307 VIAVDMKEYLSDSV
+307 VIAAEMKEYLADSV
-321 DIIREILLNK
+321 EIIHEILLNK
-331 CGDLSY
+331 DSGLSY

-351 VSFGTLTESVKGDN
+351 VSFGTLTESIKGEDCN
-365 CRTVKL
+365 TVKL

-380 EAAKCVQEPYEK
+380 KVAKYVQKFDEGISYEASAESKYA
-392 INYKGTTGNECSE
+392 ECDE
-405 IIKEADGSASV
+405 GVKDT
-416 NDIGINKANY
+416 
-426 NKYDYLDNDGNADR
+426 
-440 ILNEL
+440 
-445 EDKFASIIEAIDSEI
+445 FASISEAIDSEI

-478 MRAIY
+478 MRMAY
-483 KMEKSTPDTDV
+483 EMEAATPDTDV

-512 ELHIET
+512 EMHIDT
-518 EEFMNAGIAVTDY
+518 EEFIKANIPVTDY
-531 NQFDLSLLCPER
+531 SRFDLSLLCPEK
-543 IYINSPYDEYNMAV
+543 IYINSAYDEYNMAV

-587 RANYPCWFNMQYYC
+587 RANYPCWYNMQYYC

-620 KMYIDKLN
+620 KVYIDKLN
-628 EWVGDDEYSEI
+628 EWAGDEKYTDI
-639 WEQKLIV
+639 WEQKIDV
-646 YDENYFLY
+646 YDESC
-654 KKEETIS
+654 EEH
-661 DTDTVSYEY
+661 
-670 NISKSEEFSEGKPR
+670 SEDELRDAGSEKT
-684 EAQNKKS
+684 

-710 KAYRNIDVF
+710 KAYRNLDVF
-719 ASSKDKIKV
+719 ALTKDKLKV
-728 MLTSEPFIDEM
+728 LLISEPFLDEM
-739 IKAYSE
+739 IKTYSDE
-745 DLYKKWTGFI
+745 LYKKWTGFI
-755 DEFNRIG
+755 DEFNRSG
-762 IGEVVNQ
+762 IGEVVSQ
-769 DDRTSDEALRK
+769 VEEKSVDVLLK
-780 ADAYYGDPSY
+780 ATAYYGDPSY

-796 MLKKPV
+796 LMKKPV
-802 MLMNVEV
+802 MLQNVEV

>member
-10 ENEIRDGFYIPSMT
+10 EDEIRDGFYIPSMT

-168 DKISLSEHS
+168 DKISLSEQS

-199 NEHDTKRVVQ
+199 NEHDTERVVQ

-219 TYDKSDFMNAVRVP
+219 TYDKSDFINAVRVP

-271 IGQKKALKENFDY
+271 IGQKKALKEDFDY
-284 PATYKFT
+284 PATYKFSE
-291 KSDLLN
+291 SDLLSN
-297 SEKDYSASLK
+297 EKDYSASLK
-307 VIAVDMKEYLSDSV
+307 VIAAEMKEYLADSV
-321 DIIREILLNK
+321 EIIHEILLNK
-331 CGDLSY
+331 DSGLSY

-351 VSFGTLTESVKGDN
+351 VSFGTLTESIKGEDCN
-365 CRTVKL
+365 TVKL

-380 EAAKCVQEPYEK
+380 KVAKYVQKFDEGISYEASAESKYA
-392 INYKGTTGNECSE
+392 ECDE
-405 IIKEADGSASV
+405 GVKDT
-416 NDIGINKANY
+416 
-426 NKYDYLDNDGNADR
+426 
-440 ILNEL
+440 
-445 EDKFASIIEAIDSEI
+445 FASISEAIDSEI

-471 KAKHFSS
+471 KAKHFGS
-478 MRAIY
+478 MRMAY
-483 KMEKSTPDTDV
+483 EMETATPDTDV

-512 ELHIET
+512 EMHIDT
-518 EEFMNAGIAVTDY
+518 EEFIKANIPVTDY
-531 NQFDLSLLCPER
+531 SRFDLSLLCPEK
-543 IYINSPYDEYNMAV
+543 IYINSAYDEYNMAV

-562 FYARNVKKYT
+562 FYARIVKKYT

-587 RANYPCWFNMQYYC
+587 RANYPCWYNMQYYC

-620 KMYIDKLN
+620 KAYIDKLN
-628 EWVGDDEYSEI
+628 EWVGDEQYTDI
-639 WEQKLIV
+639 WEQKIDV
-646 YDENYFLY
+646 YNESCEEHSEDELRDAGS
-654 KKEETIS
+654 KKT
-661 DTDTVSYEY
+661 
-670 NISKSEEFSEGKPR
+670 
-684 EAQNKKS
+684 

-698 GSLAEFGDKYIE
+698 GSLAEFGDRYIE
-710 KAYRNIDVF
+710 KAYRNLDVF
-719 ASSKDKIKV
+719 ALSKDKLKV
-728 MLTSEPFIDEM
+728 LLISEPFLDEM
-739 IKAYSE
+739 IKTYSDE
-745 DLYKKWTGFI
+745 LYKKWTGFI
-755 DEFNRIG
+755 DEFNRSG
-762 IGEVVNQ
+762 IGEVVSQ
-769 DDRTSDEALRK
+769 VEEKSVEALLK
-780 ADAYYGDPSY
+780 ANAYYGDPSY

-796 MLKKPV
+796 LMKKPV
-802 MLMNVEV
+802 MLQNVEV

>member
-10 ENEIRDGFYIPSMT
+10 EDEIRDGFYIPSMT

-168 DKISLSEHS
+168 DKISLSEQS

-219 TYDKSDFMNAVRVP
+219 TYDKSDFINAVRVP

-271 IGQKKALKENFDY
+271 IGQKKALKEDFDY
-284 PATYKFT
+284 PATYKFSE
-291 KSDLLN
+291 SDLLSN
-297 SEKDYSASLK
+297 EKDYSASLK
-307 VIAVDMKEYLSDSV
+307 VIAAEMKEYLADSV
-321 DIIREILLNK
+321 EIIHEILLNK
-331 CGDLSY
+331 DSGLSY

-351 VSFGTLTESVKGDN
+351 VSFGTLTESIKGEDCN
-365 CRTVKL
+365 TVKL

-380 EAAKCVQEPYEK
+380 KVAKYVQKFDEGISYE
-392 INYKGTTGNECSE
+392 E
-405 IIKEADGSASV
+405 SAE
-416 NDIGINKANY
+416 
-426 NKYDYLDNDGNADR
+426 NKYAECDEGVKDT
-440 ILNEL
+440 
-445 EDKFASIIEAIDSEI
+445 FASISEAIDSEI

-471 KAKHFSS
+471 KAKYFSS
-478 MRAIY
+478 MRMAY
-483 KMEKSTPDTDV
+483 EMEAATPDTDV

-512 ELHIET
+512 EMHIDT
-518 EEFMNAGIAVTDY
+518 EEFIKANIPVTDY
-531 NQFDLSLLCPER
+531 SRFDLSLLCPEK
-543 IYINSPYDEYNMAV
+543 IYINSAYDEYNMAV

-562 FYARNVKKYT
+562 FYARIVKKYT

-587 RANYPCWFNMQYYC
+587 RANYPCWYNMQYYC

-620 KMYIDKLN
+620 KAYIDKLN
-628 EWVGDDEYSEI
+628 EWVGDEKYTDI
-639 WEQKLIV
+639 WEQKIDV
-646 YDENYFLY
+646 YNESCEKHSEDELRDAGS
-654 KKEETIS
+654 KKT
-661 DTDTVSYEY
+661 
-670 NISKSEEFSEGKPR
+670 
-684 EAQNKKS
+684 

-710 KAYRNIDVF
+710 KAYRNLDVF
-719 ASSKDKIKV
+719 ALSKDKLKV
-728 MLTSEPFIDEM
+728 LLNSEPFLDEM
-739 IKAYSE
+739 IKNYSDE
-745 DLYKKWTGFI
+745 LYKKWTGFI
-755 DEFNRIG
+755 DEFNRSG
-762 IGEVVNQ
+762 IGEVVSQ
-769 DDRTSDEALRK
+769 VEEKSVDVLLK
-780 ADAYYGDPSY
+780 ATAYYGDTSY

-796 MLKKPV
+796 LMKKPV
-802 MLMNVEV
+802 MLQNVEV

>member
-10 ENEIRDGFYIPSMT
+10 EDEIRDGFYIPSMT

-168 DKISLSEHS
+168 DKISLSEQS

-219 TYDKSDFMNAVRVP
+219 TYDKSDFINAVRVP

-271 IGQKKALKENFDY
+271 IGQKKALKEDFDY
-284 PATYKFT
+284 PATYKFSE
-291 KSDLLN
+291 SDLLSN
-297 SEKDYSASLK
+297 EKDYSASLK
-307 VIAVDMKEYLSDSV
+307 VIAAEMKEYLADSV
-321 DIIREILLNK
+321 EIIHEILLNK
-331 CGDLSY
+331 DSGLSY

-351 VSFGTLTESVKGDN
+351 VSFGTLTESIKGEDCN
-365 CRTVKL
+365 TVKL

-380 EAAKCVQEPYEK
+380 KVAKYVQK
-392 INYKGTTGNECSE
+392 FDGSINYEESAESKYAECDE
-405 IIKEADGSASV
+405 EVKDT
-416 NDIGINKANY
+416 
-426 NKYDYLDNDGNADR
+426 
-440 ILNEL
+440 
-445 EDKFASIIEAIDSEI
+445 FASISEAIDSEI

-478 MRAIY
+478 MRMAY
-483 KMEKSTPDTDV
+483 EMETATPDTDV

-512 ELHIET
+512 EMHIDT
-518 EEFMNAGIAVTDY
+518 EEFIKANIPVTDY
-531 NQFDLSLLCPER
+531 SRFDLSLLCPEK
-543 IYINSPYDEYNMAV
+543 IYINSAYDEYNMAV

-587 RANYPCWFNMQYYC
+587 RANYPCWYNMQYYC

-620 KMYIDKLN
+620 KAYIDKLN
-628 EWVGDDEYSEI
+628 EWVGDEKYTEI
-639 WEQKLIV
+639 WEQKIDV
-646 YDENYFLY
+646 YDDGFEEHSEDELRDAGS
-654 KKEETIS
+654 KKT
-661 DTDTVSYEY
+661 
-670 NISKSEEFSEGKPR
+670 
-684 EAQNKKS
+684 

-698 GSLAEFGDKYIE
+698 GSLAEFGDRYIE
-710 KAYRNIDVF
+710 KAYRNLDVF
-719 ASSKDKIKV
+719 ALSKDKLKV
-728 MLTSEPFIDEM
+728 LLISEPFLDEM
-739 IKAYSE
+739 IKTYSDE
-745 DLYKKWTGFI
+745 LYKKWTGFI
-755 DEFNRIG
+755 DEFNRSG
-762 IGEVVNQ
+762 IGEVVSQ
-769 DDRTSDEALRK
+769 VEEKSVEALLK
-780 ADAYYGDPSY
+780 ANAYYGDPSY

-796 MLKKPV
+796 LMKKPV
-802 MLMNVEV
+802 MLQNVEV

>member
-1 MIKIDDSYL
+1 
-10 ENEIRDGFYIPSMT
+10 
-24 KRTWAMELTVLDLI
+24 MELTVLDLI

-48 YFADWGTYLG
+48 YFVDWGTYLG

-168 DKISLSEHS
+168 DKISLSEQS

-219 TYDKSDFMNAVRVP
+219 TYDKSDFINAVRVP

-271 IGQKKALKENFDY
+271 IGQKKALKEDFDY
-284 PATYKFT
+284 PATYKFSE
-291 KSDLLN
+291 SDLLSN
-297 SEKDYSASLK
+297 EKDYSASLK
-307 VIAVDMKEYLSDSV
+307 VIAAEMKEYLADSV
-321 DIIREILLNK
+321 EIIHEILLNK
-331 CGDLSY
+331 DSGLSY

-351 VSFGTLTESVKGDN
+351 VSFGTLTESIKGED
-365 CRTVKL
+365 CKTVKL
-371 LEQYLEVIY
+371 LEQYLEMIY
-380 EAAKCVQEPYEK
+380 KVAKYVQK
-392 INYKGTTGNECSE
+392 F
-405 IIKEADGSASV
+405 DG
-416 NDIGINKANY
+416 
-426 NKYDYLDNDGNADR
+426 NKYAECDEGVKDT
-440 ILNEL
+440 I
-445 EDKFASIIEAIDSEI
+445 ASISEAIDSEI

-478 MRAIY
+478 MRMAY
-483 KMEKSTPDTDV
+483 EMEKATPDTDV

-512 ELHIET
+512 EMHIDT
-518 EEFMNAGIAVTDY
+518 EEFIKANIPVTDY
-531 NQFDLSLLCPER
+531 SRFDLSLLCPEK
-543 IYINSPYDEYNMAV
+543 IYINSAYDEYNMAV

-587 RANYPCWFNMQYYC
+587 RANYPCWYNMQYYC

-620 KMYIDKLN
+620 KVYIDKLN

-661 DTDTVSYEY
+661 DTDTVKYEY
-670 NISKSEEFSEGKPR
+670 NISKCEEFSEGKLR
-684 EAQNKKS
+684 EAQNIKS

-698 GSLAEFGDKYIE
+698 GSLAEFGDRYIE
-710 KAYRNIDVF
+710 KAYRNLDVF
-719 ASSKDKIKV
+719 ALSKDKLKV
-728 MLTSEPFIDEM
+728 LLISEPFLDEM
-739 IKAYSE
+739 IKTYSDE
-745 DLYKKWTGFI
+745 LYKKWTGFI
-755 DEFNRIG
+755 DEFNRSG
-762 IGEVVNQ
+762 IGEVVSQ
-769 DDRTSDEALRK
+769 VEEKSVEALLK
-780 ADAYYGDPSY
+780 ANAYYGDPSY

-796 MLKKPV
+796 LMKKPV
-802 MLMNVEV
+802 MLQNVEV

>member
-1 MIKIDDSYL
+1 
-10 ENEIRDGFYIPSMT
+10 
-24 KRTWAMELTVLDLI
+24 MELTVLDLI

-145 NISDDDSI
+145 NVSDDDSI

-168 DKISLSEHS
+168 DKISLSEQS
-177 EPDKLNKMRALYD
+177 EPDKLTKMRALYD

-199 NEHDTKRVVQ
+199 NEHDTERVVQ

-219 TYDKSDFMNAVRVP
+219 TYDKSDFINAVRVP

-271 IGQKKALKENFDY
+271 IGQKKALKEDFDY
-284 PATYKFT
+284 PATYKFSE
-291 KSDLLN
+291 SDLLN
-297 SEKDYSASLK
+297 NEKDYSASLK
-307 VIAVDMKEYLSDSV
+307 VIAAEMKEYLADSV
-321 DIIREILLNK
+321 EIIHEILLNK
-331 CGDLSY
+331 DSGLSY

-351 VSFGTLTESVKGDN
+351 VSFGTLTESIKGED
-365 CRTVKL
+365 CKTVKL

-380 EAAKCVQEPYEK
+380 KVAKYVQKFDEGISYEASAESKYA
-392 INYKGTTGNECSE
+392 ECDE
-405 IIKEADGSASV
+405 GVKDT
-416 NDIGINKANY
+416 
-426 NKYDYLDNDGNADR
+426 
-440 ILNEL
+440 
-445 EDKFASIIEAIDSEI
+445 FASISEAIDSEI

-478 MRAIY
+478 MQMAY
-483 KMEKSTPDTDV
+483 EMETATPDTDV

-512 ELHIET
+512 EMHIDT
-518 EEFMNAGIAVTDY
+518 EEFIKADIPVTDY
-531 NQFDLSLLCPER
+531 SRFDLSLLCPEK
-543 IYINSPYDEYNMAV
+543 IYINSAYDEYNMAV

-587 RANYPCWFNMQYYC
+587 RANYPCWYNMQYYC

-620 KMYIDKLN
+620 KVYIDKLN
-628 EWVGDDEYSEI
+628 EWVGDEKYTEI
-639 WEQKLIV
+639 WEQKIDV
-646 YDENYFLY
+646 YDDGF
-654 KKEETIS
+654 EEH
-661 DTDTVSYEY
+661 
-670 NISKSEEFSEGKPR
+670 SEDELMDAGSEKT
-684 EAQNKKS
+684 

-710 KAYRNIDVF
+710 KAYRNLDVF
-719 ASSKDKIKV
+719 ALSKDKLKV
-728 MLTSEPFIDEM
+728 LLISEPFLDEM
-739 IKAYSE
+739 IKTYSDE
-745 DLYKKWTGFI
+745 LYKKWTGFI
-755 DEFNRIG
+755 DEFNRSG
-762 IGEVVNQ
+762 IGEVVSQ
-769 DDRTSDEALRK
+769 VEEKSVEALLK
-780 ADAYYGDPSY
+780 ANAYYGDPSY

-796 MLKKPV
+796 LMKKPV
-802 MLMNVEV
+802 MLQNVEV